1 MMAQGARPP
10 RHPSN
15 HRLTGVLFAVALAL
29 LAGTAQAQRP
39 IQDPDELHLPPIDV
53 PHALAT
59 VLYSPH
65 TLPQATG
72 NLAAETSLIYTL
84 SPLPPGMEFDRTSRI
99 LSGTPTVVGTTQL
112 IYRVQNGFNFQYFD
126 TETFDF
132 VVSNI
137 GVLHL
142 NILTD
147 ESPYAQGETI
157 TVRAIFNQ
165 PVTVTGSPILELT
178 LDSGTV
184 RMSSSNPGASRIQS
198 LLFNYII
205 QSDDEDPTGI
215 SIGANALQLNG
226 GSIIDED
233 GDPVDLSLAAHII
246 TNDPQ
251 HKVDG
256 VPPNIIL
263 PAART
268 IEATAV
274 MTSLDRADYGTATS
288 DDPNAMITDN
298 APAAFPL
305 GPTTITWTAAD
316 DVGNEAHAT
325 QVVTV
330 VDTTAPVIALL
341 GANPQTVEFR
351 SVYSDPGATATDAVD
366 DNTELAIRIAIDASA
381 VDTNQVGTYPVT
393 YDVSDTVGNVADTV
407 TRTVV
412 VTQTTTVEQL
422 LILNDDPVYTEYE
435 TLRVNVIFDQ
445 PVTVTG
451 SPILELSLDS
461 GVVRMSAGT
470 SSAASA
476 TLPFTYVIQ
485 SDDEDPTGISIG
497 ANALKLNGGSIIDED
512 GDPVDLSLAA
522 HVITDDSGTK
532 VDGDPPRV
540 ERLEITSAPD
550 NGYAYGPGEEITVLL
565 VFSEVLTGALESLHL
580 ALSLAFR
587 VTVTTHKTTRPAD
600 FPDRAVLLT
609 YTVRGDNYDPDGISI
624 VSFALRLRSGGSV
637 TNAAGTPLILSLSG
651 HTVTNHRSH
660 RVDGVPPDIFPPDDK
675 TIEATAALTPL
686 GRSHYGWAFSF
697 SDADAVITNDAPA
710 AFPLG
715 QTTITWTAA
724 DAAGNEV
731 HGTQVVTVRDTTAP
745 VITLTNDNA
754 DGNTVSR
761 GSAYREHRAT
771 VTDAVDDNTE
781 LAIRIAIDASA
792 VDTNRLGTYPVTYDV
807 TDAAGNVADTVTR
820 TVLIIDLT
828 APPAYTAEATAVLTP
843 LDRSDYGSAT
853 SVAPNTDINDNAPAV
868 FPLGETTITWT
879 AVDSHGNISFTT
891 QTITIIDTTKPRLT
905 VPNEVTLEATGATT
919 IVITGQAVATDLVTD
934 PVLVTR
940 EPMSN
945 EFTVG
950 DHTITW
956 SADDGNGNTATAEQ
970 SITITDTSKPVITLL
985 DDNAR
990 RNTVSRGS
998 AYREFGATAT
1008 DLVDD
1013 DDELAIRIVVDA
1025 SAVDTNQVG
1034 TYLVTYDVS
1043 DTATNV
1049 ADTVTRTVTVIE
1061 RLTVQRFL
1069 YLKREPYLRNQ
1080 GLEILLHFDQQVTVT
1095 GFPTLDV
1102 ILDSGTV
1109 RLEYAGVQGIPTTTP
1124 IFFHRVGS
1132 TDEDNTG
1139 LSIGA
1144 DALRLNGGTMN
1155 DPDGNP
1161 IDISLAEVAFTDDP
1175 QLQVDGNPPRLQNF
1189 VVSETDFP
1197 LWKSQEMVVDVTFDQ
1212 PVMVTGAPFVEVILD
1227 SGAVRLTTTPTT
1239 SLTSVVSFRYTIQ
1252 ATDGDRT
1259 GISIGANALQLNGG
1273 SIIDPAGNPVVDL
1286 NLAAYTITNDRD
1298 LTVDGAPPRVQNIIV
1313 SGIESPYTQG
1323 RLLGVSIIFDRP
1335 ITVIGH
1341 PTLDLGLDT
1350 GTVRMRRGFLDVGV
1364 ASRVNFRHAVQAT
1377 DQDHTGVSVGAD
1389 ALQLHGGSI
1398 IDPVG
1403 NVARISLSTHAV
1415 TEDSLIGQHLVV
1427 DGKAPRVRELNLLST
1442 GAPYREGD
1450 KIEVELFFDEPVTV
1464 EPAGL
1469 SLDLGLDTGTVR
1481 MRHTNRVHHQPT
1493 DARNRTTHMI
1503 FAYTVGPTDEDL
1515 TGISI
1520 AADALKLH
1528 GSSVYDL
1535 AYNPADLSLA
1545 AYAFSNHPDHQV
1557 DGITP
1562 RVQALNLISTNA
1574 LYRADDKIEVE
1585 VIFQQPATVTGEVY
1599 LVLDLDTGNVQMRH
1613 TNRVDG
1619 PTTRLVFAYAVRP
1632 GDEDLTGLSIV
1643 ANALK
1648 LSGGSRIT
1656 DQADNPADLS
1666 LAAHAFINKPN
1677 TQVDARKPTVREVNV
1692 TGADSPYGRGETF
1705 YIEIVFDQPV
1715 LVTGEPQ
1722 LEARLRGIAGVSI
1735 MMDYV
1740 NPSGDSA
1747 SPSLF
1752 FAHTVRA
1759 MDQDPNG
1766 VSLYHYGLRS
1776 EDNGNTITDQAG
1788 NPAAR
1793 SLFGHTFDNNPNLR
1807 VDGATQAHIAF
1818 TVPDIHVFLDE
1829 AFDDIIHPAATG
1841 PGVGDHENYRIDA
1854 LPDGMWYDPPFRR
1867 FRGRLTELGTTRIT
1881 ILLVGTSASA
1891 TFNFVVVNKLL
1902 LLSAPASVD
1911 THAALN
1917 QPFDHILPAA
1927 TGAATRPDQVYT
1939 VDQMPAGMRF
1949 DPQTRRLFGTPTR
1962 LGTTTMQYSVNIVI
1976 PADPHSPLT
1985 FPERTRTTTVTFDF
1999 VVLEAA
2005 EVTQIVHQP
2014 PPGDGYRLGDVIEV
2028 GLIFSRVVRVE
2039 GAPTLT
2045 LAFDRANVQA
2055 AYKTRGGATATRM
2068 DFTHTVRAQDL
2079 DENGFAVLENAL
2091 QLNGGRIDDEYGNPA
2106 DLVLEGIAFTGSSS
2120 DSVFV
2125 DGEAPRAT
2133 SLEIISAPAQ
2143 GVTYLLG
2150 ETIRIRLRLNRPVT
2164 AHGSPVL
2171 SLPVRV
2177 ALHGSRLFEPRI
2189 LTYSDFSGAPRRE
2202 MIFTY
2207 QVQDRDVDNDGISV
2221 GLRADGGMRL
2231 SGGRLTDDRPGQ
2243 HALILAL
2250 HRLAIS
2256 NADAHQVGAD
2266 PYYMRTGINRGTR
2279 QIFRAT
2285 VTRGQPISPPIQL
2298 PRAFGGV
2305 GELTYD
2311 LDRGTSNSPD
2321 ELFGVVYDPTTHT
2334 LSGTPTI
2341 SSYIRTIY
2349 DFPATD
2355 SRGSARRARL
2365 DVELLILEEDG
2376 SVAQFRP
2383 LGLAAP
2389 NPSPLNFTHG
2399 FAVNYTFPEITG
2411 GTGVDPII
2419 NHIGDHRS
2427 VFGSLPPGLTFH
2439 VRTRRLS
2446 GTPTRVG
2453 NWRPQFSFTD
2463 QAHLA
2468 YDSQSG
2474 RGNFAYY
2481 VTMNVA
2487 AVPSFDEP
2495 QSLTLA
2501 HNQPLPDAPAAQT
2514 KLPTPRDGAP
2524 PFVYRLEGD
2533 LPPGVTF
2540 DAATRALSG
2549 TPTELGDTTLRYF
2562 ATDTSGAV
2570 ASVDFTFYVRDL
2582 TAPMVTGL
2590 SILST
2595 PNGRNWYGIGDEIEV
2610 EVRFDEAVLGDREN
2624 LNLTLIL
2631 NSGLAVAQYQVHE
2644 NESRALFTYTVQEGD
2659 MAGNGIGIAD
2669 NALNVARGGLA
2680 DAAGNDVAGL
2690 ALTSFEF
2697 VNNRGHK
2704 VDGVRPKVKTADIQ
2718 TNPKTGDTYGAG
2730 EHIEV
2735 AIFFTEPVLHDDKDD
2750 MRLKLHVGEDEAF
2763 SQESLL
2769 GLSTFIR
2776 LVYYIQVGDED
2787 HNGVSYDE
2795 LLLAEGG
2802 RAVDVADNPAI
2813 LTFPDDVIIAD
2824 QAGHKVDTRAPQIT
2838 AMRIISAPQQFGY
2851 YHAGE
2856 RITARVDFSEPVTL
2870 GTGAPVLSMSL
2881 GDAAPRLIAMEYRA
2895 VRAEDDFLLFG
2906 YTVQAGDEDHNGVGI
2921 AADALEITGDMITD
2935 IAGNPLVLP
2944 DLSAFAFDNDA
2955 RQKVDGGMPQVTGL
2969 SIISTP
2975 NARHWYGIGDEIEVE
2990 VLFSEAVLDDT
3001 ENLNLTLTLDTGT
3014 VIAQYQVQEN
3024 KSRAV
3029 FTYTVQ
3035 AGDLDTTGVGF
3046 AADALNVTSGNLV
3059 DAAGNEVN
3067 LDLAPF
3073 AFENDPQHKV
3083 DGMPPDITA
3092 PDAMTFEATAAETPL
3107 TADENYDTATSTD
3120 TTATISS
3127 NAPDV
3132 FPLGETPITWT
3143 ATDPAGNE
3151 MTAPQ
3156 VVTVVDTTKPVI
3168 ALLGANPQTV
3178 EFGTAYTE
3186 LNATATD
3193 EVDDDITLTAKI
3205 VIDVSGV
3212 DTNQVG
3218 NHQVTY
3224 DVSDTNNN
3232 AADTVTRMVTVTDT
3246 MGPRVTSIEIL
3257 PPTEDKPDPHFFK
3270 LHEPIYVRVHFDDDL
3285 YGDGGLR
3292 DATELR
3298 LVLSIDRNNV
3308 ILSGTTQHSSGYV
3321 EFQHNVQ
3328 PGNLDLDGL
3337 SIGADALSVVA
3348 GGSVADR
3355 LGNGVNLREHVV
3367 IINDPTRKVDG
3378 VPPAVRSAYI
3388 AGNPDTGDTYRAG
3401 EEILVFVTFE
3411 ERFLQEDMEG
3421 LRLKLNLGATE
3432 VITTEQQTVSLP
3444 GVNIEQFR
3452 YTVQD
3457 GDYDPDGI
3465 SFNELHL
3472 AGGGSVT
3479 DPAGNPLPLI
3489 FPDHVAVTD
3498 HPEHKVDAVAPQVT
3512 NVSITSRP
3520 QQFGYYVAGERI
3532 TARVDFSEPV
3542 TVADGTTPVLQ
3553 MSLGDVSPRLVAME
3567 YETAQAGDDS
3577 MLFGYTV
3584 QTGDED
3590 HNGIGIAADA
3600 LEVTG
3605 GDPTTVTDAVGNPA
3619 VLDLAAFAIEND
3631 PLHKVDG
3638 APPDI
3643 TAPADMTIEA
3653 TAVLTPLTADDYS
3666 SATSTDGTA
3675 DISSN
3680 APPVF
3685 PLGETTITWTATDPA
3700 GNEMMDTQVVTV
3712 VDTTK
3717 PVIALLGA
3725 NPQTVEF
3732 GSIYND
3738 PGATATDTVDDNDEL
3753 TTQIAAASTV
3763 DTDTVGD
3770 YTVTYTVSDKA
3781 TNAATPVIRTV
3792 TVEDTAAPDIIAPNT
3807 YTTEATATLT
3817 PLGRSDY
3824 GIATSSDSDAMIT
3837 DDAPD
3842 AFPLGATTITWTA
3855 TDKST
3860 NEMMDTQVVTIV
3872 DTTKPDIAAPENITK
3887 EATGPTTPVTVGLA
3901 TATDLVADPVI
3912 ITRDLVANEFAVGT
3926 HTITWKADDD
3936 NGNII
3941 TAEQTITITDTTK
3954 PVIALLGDNPQ
3965 TVEFGSV
3972 YTDPGATA
3980 TDAVDD
3986 NDELT
3991 TQIAAAS
3998 TVDTDTVG
4006 DYTVTYTVS
4015 DKATN
4020 AATPVIRMV
4029 TVTDTE
4035 APDIIAP
4042 ADITFEAT
4050 DTLTPLDRSDYGIAT
4065 STDGTANI
4073 TDDAPPVFPL
4083 GPTTITWTATDKSTN
4098 EMMDIQVVTIVDT
4111 TKPDIAAPGNIIKEA
4126 TGPTTPV
4133 TVGLATATDLVTDP
4147 VTITRTPTGN
4157 DFTVGTHTITW
4168 KADDDNGNIITAEQT
4183 ITITDTTKPSIA
4195 LLGDNPQTVEF
4206 GSTYTDPDATATDLV
4221 DDDLKLTEKI
4231 HAVSTVDTGT
4241 VGDYTVT
4248 YTVSD
4253 TATNAA
4259 TPVLRIVTVT
4269 DTAAP
4274 DITAPADI
4282 TFEATDT
4289 LTPLDRTHYGIA
4301 TSTDDTADITDD
4313 APPVFP
4319 LGNTPITWRATDTNS
4334 LFSTAAQTITI
4345 TDTTA
4350 PDIAAPGNITKEAT
4364 GPTTPVTVGL
4374 ATATDLVADPVIITR
4389 APEADAFAVGT
4400 HTITWKADDDNGNIS
4415 TAEQTITITD
4425 TTKPVIV
4432 LLGDNPQTVEFGSIY
4447 NDPGATATDAVDDN
4461 DELTTQIAAA
4471 STVDT
4476 GTVGD
4481 YTIIYTVSDKAT
4493 NAATPVLRMV
4503 TVTDTAAPDITAP
4516 ADITF
4521 EATDTLTPL
4530 DRSHYGTATS
4540 GDDTADITDD
4550 APLVFPLGATTI
4562 TWTATDKSTNEMM
4575 ATQVVTVVDTT
4586 KPDIAAPRNIT
4597 KEATG
4602 PTTPVTVG
4610 LAIATDL
4617 VTDPVIITR
4626 TPEGNEFAVGVH
4638 KIIWTADDDNGNIIT
4653 AEQTITITDTTKPV
4667 ITLTNDNADSNTVEL
4682 GSAYTEHGATA
4693 TDAVDDNTELTRRIA
4708 INAGAVDVNRLGT
4721 YPVTYDVSDTEGNP
4735 AERVTRMVM
4744 VTDTTEPDITAP
4756 ADITLEATD
4765 TLTPLGRT
4773 HYGIA
4778 TSSDD
4783 TAKITDD
4790 ALLAFPLGDT
4800 TITWTATDKST
4811 NEMMATQVVTVVDTT
4826 KPDIAAPRN
4835 ITKEATGP
4843 TTPVTV
4849 GLATATDLVTDPVII
4864 TRTPE
4869 GNDFTVGTHTIT
4881 WKADDGNGNII
4892 TAEQTIT
4899 ITDTTK
4905 PVIALLGDN
4914 PQTVEFGSIYNDPGA
4929 TATDAVDDNDELT
4942 IRIAAISTVDTG
4954 TVGDYTVTYTVSD
4967 KATNAATPV
4976 LRMVTVTDTEAPDI
4990 IAPAA
4995 YTTEATATLTPLGR
5009 THYGTATSTD
5019 GNADITDDA
5028 PDAFPLGDTTI
5039 TWTAT
5044 DKSTNEMMDTQV
5056 VTIVD
5061 TTKPDIA
5068 APRNITKEATGPTT
5082 PVTVGLATATDLVT
5096 ASVTITRSPTDD
5108 AFAVGTHTITW
5119 KADDG
5124 NGNISTAE
5132 QTVTITDTTAPV
5144 IVLLGADPQTVE
5156 FGSVYTDPGAT
5167 ATDAV
5172 DDNDE
5177 LTTQIAAASTV
5188 DTGTVGDYTVTYT
5201 VSDKATNAATPVLRM
5216 VTVTDTAAPDI
5227 TAPNTYTTEATDTL
5241 TPLDRS
5247 DYGTATST
5255 DGNAMITD
5263 DAPPVFPLGPTTITW
5278 TATDKSNNEDRA
5290 TQVVTVVDTT
5300 KPDITAPR
5308 NITKEAT
5315 GPTTPVTVGLA
5326 IATDLV
5332 TDPVIITRSP
5342 TDDAFAV
5349 GTHTITW
5356 KADDDNGN
5364 IITAA
5369 QTITI
5374 TDTTKPVIVLLGA
5387 DPQTVEFGSIYNDPG
5402 ATATDAVDDNDE
5414 LTTQIAAASTV
5425 NTGTVGDYTVTYT
5438 VSDTATNAATPVI
5451 RMVIVPNTAAPDISP
5466 PADIT
5471 FEATDTLTPL
5481 DRSDYGIATSGDD
5494 TADIT
5499 DDAPDAFPLGA
5510 TTITWTATDPAT
5522 NEMIATQVVTIVD
5535 TTKPVIALL
5544 GADPQTVEF
5553 GTTYTEL
5560 NATATDE
5567 VDDDDE
5573 LTRRIAINAGAVDVN
5588 RLGTYPVTYDVSDA
5602 EGNNADRVTR
5612 TVMVTDTT
5620 APDITAPLAMTFEA
5634 TDTLTPLS
5642 RSDYGTATSGD
5653 DTADITDDAPD
5664 AFPLGATTITWTATD
5679 PATNEMMATQV
5690 VTIVDTTPPDIALL
5704 GDNPQTVEFGSIY
5717 NDPGA
5722 TATDAVDDNDELT
5735 TQIAAVSTVDTG
5747 TVGDYTVT
5755 YDVTDTATNAATPVL
5770 RMVTVTDTAA
5780 PTITAPADITLE
5792 ATDTLTPL
5800 GRTHYG
5806 TATSTDRE
5814 AMITDDAPPVFS
5826 VGVHTITWTATDT
5839 NTLFSTAAQTITIT
5853 DTTAPDITA
5862 PENITKEATGPTTPV
5877 TVGLA
5882 IATDLVTASVT
5893 ITRTPEAD
5901 AFAVGTHTITWKA
5914 DDDNGNIIT
5923 AEQTI
5928 TITDT
5933 TKPVIAL
5940 LGDNPQTVEFGSVY
5954 TDPGATATDLVDD
5967 DLKLTE
5973 KIDAASTVDT
5983 GTVGDYTVTY
5993 TVSDKATNAATP
6005 VLRTVTV
6012 EDTAA
6017 PDITAPDTYTTEAT
6031 ATLTPL
6037 DRTHYGT
6044 ATSTD
6049 GNADITDDAPD
6060 AFPLGD
6066 TTITWTATDK
6076 STNEMMDTQVVTV
6089 VDTTKPDIAA
6099 PRNITKEATGPTTP
6113 VTVGWAIATDL
6124 VTDPVRITRSPE
6136 GNEFAVGTH
6145 TITWKADDGNGN
6157 IITAAQTITITDTT
6171 KPVIV
6176 LLGDNPQTVE
6186 FGSIYNDPG
6195 ATATD
6200 AVDDD
6205 DELTIRIAAVST
6217 VDTDTVGDY
6226 TVTYTVSD
6234 KATNAATPV
6243 IRMVTVTDTAAPT
6256 ITAPADITLEA
6267 TDTLTPLGRTHYG
6280 TATSTDREAMI
6291 TDDAPLAFPVG
6302 VHTITWTATDT
6313 NTLFSTAAQTIT
6325 ITDTTA
6331 PDITAPRNITKEAT
6345 GPTTPVT
6352 VGLATATDLVT
6363 DPVIITRSP
6372 EGNAFAVGTHTITWK
6387 ADDDNGNII
6396 TAAQTITITDTTAP
6410 VIVLLGDNPQTVEF
6424 GSIYNDPGATA
6435 TDAVDDND
6443 ELTTQIAAA
6452 STVNTGTV
6460 GDYTVTYTVS
6470 DKATN
6475 AATPVLRT
6483 VTVEDTAAPD
6493 IIAPNTY
6500 TTEATATL
6508 TPLDRSDYGIAT
6520 SSDDTAKITDD
6531 APPVFPLGPTT
6542 ITWTATDPATNEM
6555 MATQVVTIVD
6565 TTKPVIALLG
6575 ADPQTVE
6582 FGTTYT
6588 ELNATATDE
6597 VDDDDE
6603 LTRRI
6608 VIDANAVDVDLIGTY
6623 AVTYDVTDAEGN
6635 AADRVTRMVMVTDT
6649 TEPDITAPLAM
6660 TFEATDTLTP
6670 LSRSDYGTATSG
6682 DDTADITDDAP
6693 DAFPLG
6699 ATTITW
6705 TATDKSNNEARAT
6718 QVVTVQD
6725 TTKPVIALLD
6735 DNTVSNTVEFG
6746 SVYNDPG
6753 ATATDAVDDDVKL
6766 TEKITA
6772 TGTVDTGTVGNYP
6785 ITYNVSDDATNAAT
6799 PVIRMVTVTD
6809 TAAPD
6814 ITAPAAYATEATAA
6828 LTPLSRSDY
6837 GIATSGDDTADITD
6851 DAPDAF
6857 PLGDTTITWT
6867 ATDKSTNEM
6876 MATQVVTIVDTTKP
6890 DIAAPRNITTEATG
6904 PTTPV
6909 TVGLAIATDLVT
6921 DPVIITRTPEAD
6933 AFAVGTHTITWKAD
6947 DGNGNIITAEQTI
6960 TITDTTKPSIALLGD
6975 NPQTVEFGSTYTDP
6989 DATATDLVDD
6999 DIKLTEKIHAV
7010 STVDT
7015 GTVGDYTVTYTVSD
7029 TATNAAT
7036 PVLRMVTVTDTA
7048 APDITAP
7055 AAYTTEATATLTP
7068 LGRTHYGTATST
7080 DGNADITDDA
7090 PDAFPLGDTTIT
7102 WTATDK
7108 STNEMMDTQVVTVVD
7123 TTKPDIAAPRNITK
7137 EATGP
7142 TTPVTVGWAIATDLV
7157 TDPVRITRSPEGNEF
7172 AVGTHTIT
7180 WKADDDNGNII
7191 TAEQTI
7197 TITDTTKPSIALL
7210 GDNPQTVEF
7219 GSVYTDP
7226 GATATD
7232 LVDDNEELTT
7242 QIAAISTVDTGT
7254 VGDYTVTYTVSDK
7267 ATNAATPVLRTVTVE
7282 DTAAPDITAPDTYT
7296 TEATATLTPLDRT
7309 HYGTATST
7317 DGNADITDD
7326 APDAFPLG
7334 DTTITW
7340 TATDKSTNEMMDT
7353 QVVTVVDTTKPDIA
7367 APRNITKE
7375 ATGPTTPVTVGQ
7387 ATATDLVTASVTITR
7402 TPEADAFAVGTH
7414 TITWKADDDNGNI
7427 ITAEQTITITDTT
7440 KPRIVLLG
7448 DNPQT
7453 VEFGS
7458 VYNDPGA
7465 TATDAVDDNDEL
7477 TTQIAAASTVDTG
7490 TVGDYTI
7497 TYTVSDTATNAAT
7510 PVLRT
7515 VTVEDTAAPDITAP
7529 DTWATHPS
7537 PGAQPIPMICSAP
7550 PRRSSPSPTPPHRT
7564 SPRRG
7569 ISPRKPPV
7577 RPRQSPWGWQPRRI
7591 WSPTR

>member
-1 MMAQGARPP
+1 MTAQEVRPP
-10 RHPSN
+10 RHSSN
-15 HRLTGVLFAVALAL
+15 RLSRSSNFRLAAGVFAVALAL
-29 LAGTAQAQRP
+29 LAGTAQAQ
-39 IQDPDELHLPPIDV
+39 
-53 PHALAT
+53 
-59 VLYSPH
+59 
-65 TLPQATG
+65 
-72 NLAAETSLIYTL
+72 
-84 SPLPPGMEFDRTSRI
+84 
-99 LSGTPTVVGTTQL
+99 
-112 IYRVQNGFNFQYFD
+112 
-126 TETFDF
+126 
-132 VVSNI
+132 
-137 GVLHL
+137 
-142 NILTD
+142 
-147 ESPYAQGETI
+147 
-157 TVRAIFNQ
+157 
-165 PVTVTGSPILELT
+165 
-178 LDSGTV
+178 
-184 RMSSSNPGASRIQS
+184 
-198 LLFNYII
+198 
-205 QSDDEDPTGI
+205 
-215 SIGANALQLNG
+215 
-226 GSIIDED
+226 
-233 GDPVDLSLAAHII
+233 
-246 TNDPQ
+246 
-251 HKVDG
+251 
-256 VPPNIIL
+256 
-263 PAART
+263 
-268 IEATAV
+268 
-274 MTSLDRADYGTATS
+274 
-288 DDPNAMITDN
+288 
-298 APAAFPL
+298 
-305 GPTTITWTAAD
+305 
-316 DVGNEAHAT
+316 
-325 QVVTV
+325 
-330 VDTTAPVIALL
+330 
-341 GANPQTVEFR
+341 
-351 SVYSDPGATATDAVD
+351 
-366 DNTELAIRIAIDASA
+366 
-381 VDTNQVGTYPVT
+381 
-393 YDVSDTVGNVADTV
+393 
-407 TRTVV
+407 
-412 VTQTTTVEQL
+412 TTVQQL
-422 LILNDDPVYTEYE
+422 QILNTDPVYTLNE
-435 TLRVNVIFDQ
+435 TLRVNVIFAQ
-445 PVTVTG
+445 NVTVTG

-461 GVVRMSAGT
+461 GVVQMSTRA
-470 SSAASA
+470 SSTASA
-476 TLPFTYVIQ
+476 SLLFSYVIQ
-485 SDDEDPTGISIG
+485 SDDDDPTGFSIG
-497 ANALKLNGGSIIDED
+497 ANALKLNGGSILDE
-512 GDPVDLSLAA
+512 GGNPANLSLAA
-522 HVITDDSGTK
+522 HVITEANGAK

-550 NGYAYGPGEEITVLL
+550 NGNAYGPGEEITVLL
-565 VFSEVLTGALESLHL
+565 VFSEALVGRLEDLRL
-580 ALSLAFR
+580 ELSLAFR
-587 VTVTTHKTTRPAD
+587 VTVVTQKTTRYATS
-600 FPDRAVLLT
+600 PDRAVLLT

-624 VSFALRLRSGGSV
+624 DASALRLRPGSSV
-637 TNAAGTPLILSLSG
+637 TDVAGNTPLVRSLLG

-660 RVDGVPPDIFPPDDK
+660 RVDGVPPDIFPPDDR

-686 GRSHYGWAFSF
+686 GQSHYGRAFSF

-731 HGTQVVTVRDTTAP
+731 HATQVVTVRDTTAP

-771 VTDAVDDNTE
+771 ATDAVDDNTE

-853 SVAPNTDINDNAPAV
+853 SDAPNTDITDNAPAV

-940 EPMSN
+940 EPESS

-970 SITITDTSKPVITLL
+970 TITITDTSKPVITLL

-1069 YLKREPYLRNQ
+1069 YLKREPYLYNQ
-1080 GLEILLHFDQQVTVT
+1080 GLEILPHFDQQVTVT

-1109 RLEYAGVQGIPTTTP
+1109 RLEYAGVQGIQTTTP
-1124 IFFHRVGS
+1124 IFFHRVRS
-1132 TDEDNTG
+1132 SDEDNTG

-1403 NVARISLSTHAV
+1403 NVARISLITHAV

-1450 KIEVELFFDEPVTV
+1450 KIEVEIFFDEPVTV

-1481 MRHTNRVHHQPT
+1481 MRHTNRVHHQPS

-1503 FAYTVGPTDEDL
+1503 FAYTIGPTDEDL

-2389 NPSPLNFTHG
+2389 NPSPLNFTQG

-2533 LPPGVTF
+2533 LPPGVAF

-2610 EVRFDEAVLGDREN
+2610 EVRFDEAVVGDREN

-2631 NSGLAVAQYQVHE
+2631 NSGLAIAQYQVHE

-2750 MRLKLHVGEDEAF
+2750 MRLKLQVGEDEAF

-2802 RAVDVADNPAI
+2802 RAVDVADNQAI

-2921 AADALEITGDMITD
+2921 AADALEITGGMVSD
-2935 IAGNPLVLP
+2935 IAGNPLVPP

-3035 AGDLDTTGVGF
+3035 AGDLDTTGVGI
-3046 AADALNVTSGNLV
+3046 AADALNVTRGNPA

-3067 LDLAPF
+3067 LDLTPF

-3083 DGMPPDITA
+3083 DGVPPDIAA

-3120 TTATISS
+3120 GTAAISS

-3232 AADTVTRMVTVTDT
+3232 AATTVTRMVTVTDT

-3270 LHEPIYVRVHFDDDL
+3270 LHEPIYVRVQFDDDL

-3328 PGNLDLDGL
+3328 PGNLDLDGI

-3355 LGNGVNLREHVV
+3355 LGNGVNLRMEHVV

-3388 AGNPDTGDTYRAG
+3388 AGDPDTGDTYRAG

-3421 LRLKLNLGATE
+3421 LRLKLNLGGTE
-3432 VITTEQQTVSLP
+3432 VITTEQQTVSIP

-3489 FPDHVAVTD
+3489 FPDHVAVAD

-3512 NVSITSRP
+3512 TVSITSRP

-3542 TVADGTTPVLQ
+3542 TVADGTTPVLH
-3553 MSLGDVSPRLVAME
+3553 MSLGDATPRLVAME

-3590 HNGIGIAADA
+3590 HNGIGIVADA
-3600 LEVTG
+3600 LAVTG
-3605 GDPTTVTDAVGNPA
+3605 GDPTDSVTDSVGNPA
-3619 VLDLAAFAIEND
+3619 VLDLAAFAIDND
-3631 PLHKVDG
+3631 PQHKVDG
-3638 APPDI
+3638 VVPDI

-3653 TAVLTPLTADDYS
+3653 TAAETPLTAGDYD

-3685 PLGETTITWTATDPA
+3685 PLGATTITWTATDPA

-3725 NPQTVEF
+3725 DPQTVEF

-3901 TATDLVADPVI
+3901 TATDLV
-3912 ITRDLVANEFAVGT
+3912 
-3926 HTITWKADDD
+3926 
-3936 NGNII
+3936 
-3941 TAEQTITITDTTK
+3941 
-3954 PVIALLGDNPQ
+3954 
-3965 TVEFGSV
+3965 
-3972 YTDPGATA
+3972 
-3980 TDAVDD
+3980 
-3986 NDELT
+3986 
-3991 TQIAAAS
+3991 
-3998 TVDTDTVG
+3998 
-4006 DYTVTYTVS
+4006 
-4015 DKATN
+4015 
-4020 AATPVIRMV
+4020 
-4029 TVTDTE
+4029 
-4035 APDIIAP
+4035 
-4042 ADITFEAT
+4042 
-4050 DTLTPLDRSDYGIAT
+4050 
-4065 STDGTANI
+4065 
-4073 TDDAPPVFPL
+4073 
-4083 GPTTITWTATDKSTN
+4083 
-4098 EMMDIQVVTIVDT
+4098 
-4111 TKPDIAAPGNIIKEA
+4111 
-4126 TGPTTPV
+4126 
-4133 TVGLATATDLVTDP
+4133 
-4147 VTITRTPTGN
+4147 
-4157 DFTVGTHTITW
+4157 
-4168 KADDDNGNIITAEQT
+4168 
-4183 ITITDTTKPSIA
+4183 
-4195 LLGDNPQTVEF
+4195 
-4206 GSTYTDPDATATDLV
+4206 
-4221 DDDLKLTEKI
+4221 
-4231 HAVSTVDTGT
+4231 
-4241 VGDYTVT
+4241 
-4248 YTVSD
+4248 
-4253 TATNAA
+4253 
-4259 TPVLRIVTVT
+4259 
-4269 DTAAP
+4269 
-4274 DITAPADI
+4274 
-4282 TFEATDT
+4282 
-4289 LTPLDRTHYGIA
+4289 
-4301 TSTDDTADITDD
+4301 
-4313 APPVFP
+4313 
-4319 LGNTPITWRATDTNS
+4319 
-4334 LFSTAAQTITI
+4334 
-4345 TDTTA
+4345 
-4350 PDIAAPGNITKEAT
+4350 
-4364 GPTTPVTVGL
+4364 
-4374 ATATDLVADPVIITR
+4374 
-4389 APEADAFAVGT
+4389 
-4400 HTITWKADDDNGNIS
+4400 
-4415 TAEQTITITD
+4415 
-4425 TTKPVIV
+4425 
-4432 LLGDNPQTVEFGSIY
+4432 
-4447 NDPGATATDAVDDN
+4447 
-4461 DELTTQIAAA
+4461 
-4471 STVDT
+4471 
-4476 GTVGD
+4476 
-4481 YTIIYTVSDKAT
+4481 
-4493 NAATPVLRMV
+4493 
-4503 TVTDTAAPDITAP
+4503 
-4516 ADITF
+4516 
-4521 EATDTLTPL
+4521 
-4530 DRSHYGTATS
+4530 
-4540 GDDTADITDD
+4540 
-4550 APLVFPLGATTI
+4550 
-4562 TWTATDKSTNEMM
+4562 
-4575 ATQVVTVVDTT
+4575 
-4586 KPDIAAPRNIT
+4586 
-4597 KEATG
+4597 
-4602 PTTPVTVG
+4602 
-4610 LAIATDL
+4610 
-4617 VTDPVIITR
+4617 TDPVIITR
-4626 TPEGNEFAVGVH
+4626 SPEGNEFAVGVH

-4653 AEQTITITDTTKPV
+4653 AEQTITITDTTKP
-4667 ITLTNDNADSNTVEL
+4667 S
-4682 GSAYTEHGATA
+4682 
-4693 TDAVDDNTELTRRIA
+4693 
-4708 INAGAVDVNRLGT
+4708 
-4721 YPVTYDVSDTEGNP
+4721 
-4735 AERVTRMVM
+4735 
-4744 VTDTTEPDITAP
+4744 
-4756 ADITLEATD
+4756 
-4765 TLTPLGRT
+4765 
-4773 HYGIA
+4773 
-4778 TSSDD
+4778 
-4783 TAKITDD
+4783 
-4790 ALLAFPLGDT
+4790 
-4800 TITWTATDKST
+4800 
-4811 NEMMATQVVTVVDTT
+4811 
-4826 KPDIAAPRN
+4826 
-4835 ITKEATGP
+4835 
-4843 TTPVTV
+4843 
-4849 GLATATDLVTDPVII
+4849 
-4864 TRTPE
+4864 
-4869 GNDFTVGTHTIT
+4869 
-4881 WKADDGNGNII
+4881 
-4892 TAEQTIT
+4892 
-4899 ITDTTK
+4899 
-4905 PVIALLGDN
+4905 IALLGDN
-4914 PQTVEFGSIYNDPGA
+4914 PQTVEFGTAYTELGA
-4929 TATDAVDDNDELT
+4929 TATDL
-4942 IRIAAISTVDTG
+4942 
-4954 TVGDYTVTYTVSD
+4954 
-4967 KATNAATPV
+4967 
-4976 LRMVTVTDTEAPDI
+4976 
-4990 IAPAA
+4990 
-4995 YTTEATATLTPLGR
+4995 
-5009 THYGTATSTD
+5009 
-5019 GNADITDDA
+5019 
-5028 PDAFPLGDTTI
+5028 
-5039 TWTAT
+5039 
-5044 DKSTNEMMDTQV
+5044 
-5056 VTIVD
+5056 
-5061 TTKPDIA
+5061 
-5068 APRNITKEATGPTT
+5068 
-5082 PVTVGLATATDLVT
+5082 
-5096 ASVTITRSPTDD
+5096 
-5108 AFAVGTHTITW
+5108 
-5119 KADDG
+5119 
-5124 NGNISTAE
+5124 
-5132 QTVTITDTTAPV
+5132 
-5144 IVLLGADPQTVE
+5144 
-5156 FGSVYTDPGAT
+5156 
-5167 ATDAV
+5167 
-5172 DDNDE
+5172 
-5177 LTTQIAAASTV
+5177 
-5188 DTGTVGDYTVTYT
+5188 
-5201 VSDKATNAATPVLRM
+5201 
-5216 VTVTDTAAPDI
+5216 
-5227 TAPNTYTTEATDTL
+5227 
-5241 TPLDRS
+5241 
-5247 DYGTATST
+5247 
-5255 DGNAMITD
+5255 
-5263 DAPPVFPLGPTTITW
+5263 
-5278 TATDKSNNEDRA
+5278 
-5290 TQVVTVVDTT
+5290 
-5300 KPDITAPR
+5300 
-5308 NITKEAT
+5308 
-5315 GPTTPVTVGLA
+5315 
-5326 IATDLV
+5326 
-5332 TDPVIITRSP
+5332 
-5342 TDDAFAV
+5342 
-5349 GTHTITW
+5349 
-5356 KADDDNGN
+5356 
-5364 IITAA
+5364 
-5369 QTITI
+5369 
-5374 TDTTKPVIVLLGA
+5374 
-5387 DPQTVEFGSIYNDPG
+5387 
-5402 ATATDAVDDNDE
+5402 VDDNDE

-5438 VSDTATNAATPVI
+5438 VSDKATNAATPVL
-5451 RMVIVPNTAAPDISP
+5451 RIVTVTDTAAPDISP

-5499 DDAPDAFPLGA
+5499 DDAPDAFPLGDTPITWRA
-5510 TTITWTATDPAT
+5510 TDTNALFSTAEQTIT
-5522 NEMIATQVVTIVD
+5522 I
-5535 TTKPVIALL
+5535 
-5544 GADPQTVEF
+5544 
-5553 GTTYTEL
+5553 
-5560 NATATDE
+5560 
-5567 VDDDDE
+5567 
-5573 LTRRIAINAGAVDVN
+5573 
-5588 RLGTYPVTYDVSDA
+5588 
-5602 EGNNADRVTR
+5602 
-5612 TVMVTDTT
+5612 TDTT
-5620 APDITAPLAMTFEA
+5620 APDITAPANITKEA
-5634 TDTLTPLS
+5634 TGPTTPVTVGLA
-5642 RSDYGTATSGD
+5642 TATD
-5653 DTADITDDAPD
+5653 LVTDPVIITRSPEGNEFAV
-5664 AFPLGATTITWTATD
+5664 GTHTITWKADDGNGNIITA
-5679 PATNEMMATQV
+5679 AQ
-5690 VTIVDTTPPDIALL
+5690 TITITDTTAPVIALL
-5704 GDNPQTVEFGSIY
+5704 GDNPQTVEFSTAY
-5717 NDPGA
+5717 TELGA
-5722 TATDAVDDNDELT
+5722 TATDLVDDNDELT
-5735 TQIAAVSTVDTG
+5735 IRIAAASTVDTG

-5755 YDVTDTATNAATPVL
+5755 YTVSDTATNAATPVL

-6234 KATNAATPV
+6234 KATNVATPV
-6243 IRMVTVTDTAAPT
+6243 IRMVMVTDTVIPD
-6256 ITAPADITLEA
+6256 ITAPLAITFEA
-6267 TDTLTPLGRTHYG
+6267 TDTLTPLSRSDYG
-6280 TATSTDREAMI
+6280 TATSGDDTADI
-6291 TDDAPLAFPVG
+6291 TDDAPDAFPLG
-6302 VHTITWTATDT
+6302 ATTITWTATDPAT
-6313 NTLFSTAAQTIT
+6313 NEMIATQVVTIV
-6325 ITDTTA
+6325 DTT
-6331 PDITAPRNITKEAT
+6331 P
-6345 GPTTPVT
+6345 
-6352 VGLATATDLVT
+6352 
-6363 DPVIITRSP
+6363 
-6372 EGNAFAVGTHTITWK
+6372 
-6387 ADDDNGNII
+6387 
-6396 TAAQTITITDTTAP
+6396 P

-6424 GSIYNDPGATA
+6424 GSVYNDPGATA

-6452 STVNTGTV
+6452 STVDTGTV

-6475 AATPVLRT
+6475 AATPVTRMVT
-6483 VTVEDTAAPD
+6483 VTDTAAPD
-6493 IIAPNTY
+6493 IIAPADITF
-6500 TTEATATL
+6500 EATDTL
-6508 TPLDRSDYGIAT
+6508 TPLGRTHYGTAT
-6520 SSDDTAKITDD
+6520 STDLEAMITDD
-6531 APPVFPLGPTT
+6531 APLAFPLGDTP
-6542 ITWTATDPATNEM
+6542 ITWRATDPATNEM
-6555 MATQVVTIVD
+6555 MATQVVTVVD

-6575 ADPQTVE
+6575 ANPQTVE
-6582 FGTTYT
+6582 FGTAYT

-6608 VIDANAVDVDLIGTY
+6608 VIDANAVDAGTVGDYTVTYDVTDAEGNAADRVTRMVMVTDTVIPDITAPLAITFEATDTLTPLSRSDYGTATSGDDTADITDDAPDAFPLGATTITWTATDPATNEMMATQVVTIVDTTPPDIALLGADPQTVEFGTTYTELNATATDAVDDNTELTRRIAINAGAVDVNRLGTY

-6649 TEPDITAPLAM
+6649 VIPDIIAPADM

-6705 TATDKSNNEARAT
+6705 TATDPATNEMMAT
-6718 QVVTVQD
+6718 QVVTIVD
-6725 TTKPVIALLD
+6725 TTPPDIALLG
-6735 DNTVSNTVEFG
+6735 DNPQTVEFG

-7036 PVLRMVTVTDTA
+7036 PVLRMVTVEDTA

-7055 AAYTTEATATLTP
+7055 ADITFEATDTLTP
-7068 LGRTHYGTATST
+7068 LSRSHYGTATST
-7080 DGNADITDDA
+7080 DREAMITDDA
-7090 PDAFPLGDTTIT
+7090 PLAFSVGVHTIT
-7102 WTATDK
+7102 WTATDTNTLF
-7108 STNEMMDTQVVTVVD
+7108 STAAQTITITD
-7123 TTKPDIAAPRNITK
+7123 TTAPDITAPENITK

-7142 TTPVTVGWAIATDLV
+7142 TTPVTVGLATATDLV
-7157 TDPVRITRSPEGNEF
+7157 TDPVI
-7172 AVGTHTIT
+7172 
-7180 WKADDDNGNII
+7180 
-7191 TAEQTI
+7191 
-7197 TITDTTKPSIALL
+7197 
-7210 GDNPQTVEF
+7210 
-7219 GSVYTDP
+7219 
-7226 GATATD
+7226 
-7232 LVDDNEELTT
+7232 
-7242 QIAAISTVDTGT
+7242 
-7254 VGDYTVTYTVSDK
+7254 
-7267 ATNAATPVLRTVTVE
+7267 
-7282 DTAAPDITAPDTYT
+7282 
-7296 TEATATLTPLDRT
+7296 
-7309 HYGTATST
+7309 
-7317 DGNADITDD
+7317 
-7326 APDAFPLG
+7326 
-7334 DTTITW
+7334 
-7340 TATDKSTNEMMDT
+7340 
-7353 QVVTVVDTTKPDIA
+7353 
-7367 APRNITKE
+7367 
-7375 ATGPTTPVTVGQ
+7375 
-7387 ATATDLVTASVTITR
+7387 ITR

-7440 KPRIVLLG
+7440 KPDIALLGADPQTVEFGSIYNDPGATATDAVDDNDELTTQIAAASTVNTGTVGDYTVTYTVSDTATNVATPVIRMVTVTDTEAPDITAPANITFEATDTLTPLGRTHYGTATSGDDTADITDDAPDAFPLGATTITWTATDPATNEMIATQVVTIVDTTKPVIALLG

-7477 TTQIAAASTVDTG
+7477 TTQIAAASTVDTDTVGDYTVTYTVSDKATNAATPVIRMVTVTDTEAPDIIAPADITFEATDTLTPLGRTHYGTATSTDREAMITDDAPDAFPLGATTITWTATDPATNEMMATQVVTIVDTTKPVIALLGADPQTVEFGSIYNDPGATATDAVDDNDELTIRIAAASTVDTG
-7490 TVGDYTI
+7490 TVGDYTVTYTVSDKATNAATPVTRMVTVTDTEAPDI
-7497 TYTVSDTATNAAT
+7497 TAPLAMTFEATDTLTPLSRSDYGTATSGDDTADITDDAPDAFPLGATTITWTATDPATNEMMATQVVTIVDTTPPDIALLGDNPQTVEFGSIYNDPGATATDAVDDNNLLTTQIAAASTVNTGTVGDYTVTYTVSDKATNAATPVIRMVIVTDTTEPDITAPAAYTTEATATLTPLGRTHYGTATSGDDTADITDDAPDVFPLGATTITWTATDKSTNEMMDTQVVTVVDTTKPDITAPGNITTEATGPTTPVTVGQATATDLVTDPVIITRSPEGNEFAVGTHTITWKADDGNGNIITAAQTVTITDTTPPDIALLGDNPQTVEFGSIYNDPGATATDAVDDNDELTIRIAAVSTVDTGTVGDYTVTYTVSDTATNAAT
-7510 PVLRT
+7510 PVIRMVT
-7515 VTVEDTAAPDITAP
+7515 VTDTAAPDIIAPNTYITEATATLTPLDRADYGIATSTDDTADITDDAPDAFPLGATTITWTATDPATNEMMATQVVTIVDTTKPDIAAPGNITEEATGPTTPVTVGLAIATDLVTDPVIITRTPEGNEFAVGTHTITWKADDGNGNIITAEQTITITDTTKPSIALLGDNPQTVEFGSTYTDPDATATDLVDDDLKLTEKIHAVSTVDTGTVGDYTVTYTVSDKATNVATPVIRMVTVTDTAAPDISPPADITFEATATLTPLDRSDYGIATSTDDTADITDDAPPVFPLGPTTITWTATDPATNEMIATQVVTIVDTTPPVIALLGADPQTVEFGSIYNDPGATATDAVDDNDELTTQIAAASTVNTGTVGDYTVTYTVSDKATNAATPVIRMVTVTDTAAPDITAP
-7529 DTWATHPS
+7529 ADITFEATDTLTPLSRSDYGTATSGDDTADITDDAPDAFPLGETTITWTATDKSNNEMIATQMVSVVDTTAPMITMNGASPQTVKPGSTYSDPGATATDLVDNDAELTEKIVAVSTVDMGTVGQYTITYDVTDAEDNPADTVTRMVMVTNTPLDTTAPIITLLGDNPMTIEVDEDYVEPGATAFDRMDGDRTDQIVIDATEVDTNTVGTYTVTYSVADLQRNQAQASRSVQVLASPDLADLNRVILSEVARTMADQNVGVVARRVEQAGQNVAHATSVGGQSNLANILAAQGRALADDQFNLKQLLAEAEFALPLSAEAAPGVSVPTFWGTGDYRQIDSTDQLHWDGDFLSLHLGADAHMDDMVGGVALSWSRAELDYRNYYTPQTATHAGRNNASGEYEVDMTSVHPYMGWTSGQMDFWATLGYS
-7537 PGAQPIPMICSAP
+7537 DGKLKITDQGDDGKDM
-7550 PRRSSPSPTPPHRT
+7550 RRSSSDLDLRT
-7564 SPRRG
+7564 VAVGGSGPLLNDGATNLRVKTEALHSELIVAGDAQIAAMRLTVSRLRLTLEATRNWALYNGAQLDLSWQGGLRYDGGAGNTGAGNEIGGGLRYVDAARGLTLEGKARGLVTDKGDTQEWG
-7569 ISPRKPPV
+7569 ISGLIKFQGSAHGHGLSFSLTPEYGEADPDM
-7577 RPRQSPWGWQPRRI
+7577 QEFWRRDLREDDDDAEVAEVAEYAARWDI
-7591 WSPTR
+7591 RLGYGMSGPGGHGLLTPYSEITLANNGNTYRLGLAWKLDSLFDVKLVTERRHSIDESEQRVILQGTITF

>member
-1 MMAQGARPP
+1 
-10 RHPSN
+10 
-15 HRLTGVLFAVALAL
+15 
-29 LAGTAQAQRP
+29 
-39 IQDPDELHLPPIDV
+39 
-53 PHALAT
+53 
-59 VLYSPH
+59 
-65 TLPQATG
+65 
-72 NLAAETSLIYTL
+72 
-84 SPLPPGMEFDRTSRI
+84 MEFDRTSRI

-274 MTSLDRADYGTATS
+274 MTSLDRSDYGTATS

-351 SVYSDPGATATDAVD
+351 NVYSDPGATATDAVD

-393 YDVSDTVGNVADTV
+393 YDVSDTATNPADTV

-435 TLRVNVIFDQ
+435 TLRVNVIFVQ
-445 PVTVTG
+445 KVTVTG

-580 ALSLAFR
+580 KLSLAFR

-609 YTVRGDNYDPDGISI
+609 YTVRGGNYDPDGISI

-660 RVDGVPPDIFPPDDK
+660 RVDGVPPDIFPPDDR
-675 TIEATAALTPL
+675 TIEARAALTPL

-754 DGNTVSR
+754 DGNTVSH
-761 GSAYREHRAT
+761 GNAYREHRAT

-792 VDTNRLGTYPVTYDV
+792 VDTNRVGTYPVTYDV

-853 SVAPNTDINDNAPAV
+853 SVAPNTDITDNAPAV

-940 EPMSN
+940 EPVSS

-970 SITITDTSKPVITLL
+970 TITITDTSKPVITLL

-1080 GLEILLHFDQQVTVT
+1080 GLEILLHFDQRVTVT

-1197 LWKSQEMVVDVTFDQ
+1197 LWKSQEMVVDITFDQ

-1273 SIIDPAGNPVVDL
+1273 RIIDPAGNPVVDL

-1403 NVARISLSTHAV
+1403 NVARISLITHVV
-1415 TEDSLIGQHLVV
+1415 TEDSLIGKHLVV
-1427 DGKAPRVRELNLLST
+1427 DGKAPQVRELNLLST

-1464 EPAGL
+1464 KPGGL

-1481 MRHTNRVHHQPT
+1481 MRHTNRVYNQPT

-1503 FAYTVGPTDEDL
+1503 FAYTIGPTDEDL

-1985 FPERTRTTTVTFDF
+1985 FPERTRITTATFDF

-2150 ETIRIRLRLNRPVT
+2150 ETIQIRLRLNRPVT
-2164 AHGSPVL
+2164 PHGSPVL

-2221 GLRADGGMRL
+2221 GLRADGGMSL

-2365 DVELLILEEDG
+2365 NVELLILEEDG

-2389 NPSPLNFTHG
+2389 NPSPLTFTHG

-2411 GTGVDPII
+2411 GTGVDPNI

-2474 RGNFAYY
+2474 RGNFAYF

-2533 LPPGVTF
+2533 LPPGVAF

-2610 EVRFDEAVLGDREN
+2610 EVRFNEPVVGDREN

-2659 MAGNGIGIAD
+2659 LAGNGIGIAD

-2680 DAAGNDVAGL
+2680 DAAGNDVMGL

-2697 VNNRGHK
+2697 VNNRNHK

-2750 MRLKLHVGEDEAF
+2750 MRLKLQVGEDEAF

-2795 LLLAEGG
+2795 LVLAEGG
-2802 RAVDVADNPAI
+2802 SAVDVADNPAI
-2813 LTFPDDVIIAD
+2813 LTFPDHAILGD
-2824 QAGHKVDTRAPQIT
+2824 QPGHKVDTRAPQIT

-2921 AADALEITGDMITD
+2921 AADALEITGDMVSD

-3001 ENLNLTLTLDTGT
+3001 ENINLTLTLDTGT

-3067 LDLAPF
+3067 LDLAAF

-3083 DGMPPDITA
+3083 DGVPPDITA

-3168 ALLGANPQTV
+3168 ALLGDNPQTV

-3224 DVSDTNNN
+3224 DVSDAEGN
-3232 AADTVTRMVTVTDT
+3232 AATTVTRMVTVTDT

-3257 PPTEDKPDPHFFK
+3257 PPAEDKPDPHFFK

-3292 DATELR
+3292 DATDLR

-3328 PGNLDLDGL
+3328 PGDLDLDGL
-3337 SIGADALSVVA
+3337 SIGADALSA
-3348 GGSVADR
+3348 NARVADG
-3355 LGNGVNLREHVV
+3355 LGNGVNLRMEHVV

-3388 AGNPDTGDTYRAG
+3388 AGNPDTGDTYRVG

-3411 ERFLQEDMEG
+3411 ERFLQEDMEA

-3512 NVSITSRP
+3512 ALSITSRP

-3542 TVADGTTPVLQ
+3542 TVAAGTTPVLQ

-3567 YETAQAGDDS
+3567 YETMQAGADS

-3600 LEVTG
+3600 LAVTG

-3619 VLDLAAFAIEND
+3619 VLDLAAFAIDND
-3631 PLHKVDG
+3631 PQHKVDG
-3638 APPDI
+3638 VIPDI
-3643 TAPADMTIEA
+3643 TAPADMTLEA
-3653 TAVLTPLTADDYS
+3653 TAVETPLTADDYS

-3675 DISSN
+3675 DISNN

-3700 GNEMMDTQVVTV
+3700 GNEMTAPQVVTV

-3717 PVIALLGA
+3717 PVIALLGD

-3732 GSIYND
+3732 STAYTELN
-3738 PGATATDTVDDNDEL
+3738 ATATDEVDDDDEL
-3753 TTQIAAASTV
+3753 TRRIVIDTNAVDAVAVAVGTYAVTYNVSDAEGNAA
-3763 DTDTVGD
+3763 DTVTRMV
-3770 YTVTYTVSDKA
+3770 TVT
-3781 TNAATPVIRTV
+3781 
-3792 TVEDTAAPDIIAPNT
+3792 DTAAPDISPPADIT
-3807 YTTEATATLT
+3807 FEATDTLT
-3817 PLGRSDY
+3817 PLGRTHY
-3824 GIATSSDSDAMIT
+3824 GTATSGDDTADIT
-3837 DDAPD
+3837 DDAPPV
-3842 AFPLGATTITWTA
+3842 FPLGPTTITWTA

-3860 NEMMDTQVVTIV
+3860 NEMMNTQVVTVV

-3887 EATGPTTPVTVGLA
+3887 EAAGPTTPVTVGLA
-3901 TATDLVADPVI
+3901 TATDLVTDPVI
-3912 ITRDLVANEFAVGT
+3912 ITRSPEGNEFAVGVHKIIWT
-3926 HTITWKADDD
+3926 ADDD

-3972 YTDPGATA
+3972 Y
-3980 TDAVDD
+3980 
-3986 NDELT
+3986 N
-3991 TQIAAAS
+3991 
-3998 TVDTDTVG
+3998 
-4006 DYTVTYTVS
+4006 
-4015 DKATN
+4015 
-4020 AATPVIRMV
+4020 
-4029 TVTDTE
+4029 
-4035 APDIIAP
+4035 
-4042 ADITFEAT
+4042 
-4050 DTLTPLDRSDYGIAT
+4050 
-4065 STDGTANI
+4065 
-4073 TDDAPPVFPL
+4073 
-4083 GPTTITWTATDKSTN
+4083 
-4098 EMMDIQVVTIVDT
+4098 
-4111 TKPDIAAPGNIIKEA
+4111 
-4126 TGPTTPV
+4126 
-4133 TVGLATATDLVTDP
+4133 
-4147 VTITRTPTGN
+4147 
-4157 DFTVGTHTITW
+4157 
-4168 KADDDNGNIITAEQT
+4168 
-4183 ITITDTTKPSIA
+4183 
-4195 LLGDNPQTVEF
+4195 
-4206 GSTYTDPDATATDLV
+4206 
-4221 DDDLKLTEKI
+4221 
-4231 HAVSTVDTGT
+4231 
-4241 VGDYTVT
+4241 
-4248 YTVSD
+4248 
-4253 TATNAA
+4253 
-4259 TPVLRIVTVT
+4259 
-4269 DTAAP
+4269 
-4274 DITAPADI
+4274 
-4282 TFEATDT
+4282 
-4289 LTPLDRTHYGIA
+4289 
-4301 TSTDDTADITDD
+4301 
-4313 APPVFP
+4313 
-4319 LGNTPITWRATDTNS
+4319 
-4334 LFSTAAQTITI
+4334 
-4345 TDTTA
+4345 
-4350 PDIAAPGNITKEAT
+4350 
-4364 GPTTPVTVGL
+4364 
-4374 ATATDLVADPVIITR
+4374 
-4389 APEADAFAVGT
+4389 
-4400 HTITWKADDDNGNIS
+4400 
-4415 TAEQTITITD
+4415 
-4425 TTKPVIV
+4425 
-4432 LLGDNPQTVEFGSIY
+4432 
-4447 NDPGATATDAVDDN
+4447 
-4461 DELTTQIAAA
+4461 
-4471 STVDT
+4471 
-4476 GTVGD
+4476 
-4481 YTIIYTVSDKAT
+4481 
-4493 NAATPVLRMV
+4493 
-4503 TVTDTAAPDITAP
+4503 
-4516 ADITF
+4516 
-4521 EATDTLTPL
+4521 
-4530 DRSHYGTATS
+4530 
-4540 GDDTADITDD
+4540 
-4550 APLVFPLGATTI
+4550 
-4562 TWTATDKSTNEMM
+4562 
-4575 ATQVVTVVDTT
+4575 
-4586 KPDIAAPRNIT
+4586 
-4597 KEATG
+4597 
-4602 PTTPVTVG
+4602 
-4610 LAIATDL
+4610 
-4617 VTDPVIITR
+4617 
-4626 TPEGNEFAVGVH
+4626 
-4638 KIIWTADDDNGNIIT
+4638 
-4653 AEQTITITDTTKPV
+4653 
-4667 ITLTNDNADSNTVEL
+4667 
-4682 GSAYTEHGATA
+4682 
-4693 TDAVDDNTELTRRIA
+4693 
-4708 INAGAVDVNRLGT
+4708 
-4721 YPVTYDVSDTEGNP
+4721 
-4735 AERVTRMVM
+4735 
-4744 VTDTTEPDITAP
+4744 
-4756 ADITLEATD
+4756 
-4765 TLTPLGRT
+4765 
-4773 HYGIA
+4773 
-4778 TSSDD
+4778 
-4783 TAKITDD
+4783 
-4790 ALLAFPLGDT
+4790 
-4800 TITWTATDKST
+4800 
-4811 NEMMATQVVTVVDTT
+4811 
-4826 KPDIAAPRN
+4826 
-4835 ITKEATGP
+4835 
-4843 TTPVTV
+4843 
-4849 GLATATDLVTDPVII
+4849 
-4864 TRTPE
+4864 
-4869 GNDFTVGTHTIT
+4869 
-4881 WKADDGNGNII
+4881 
-4892 TAEQTIT
+4892 
-4899 ITDTTK
+4899 
-4905 PVIALLGDN
+4905 
-4914 PQTVEFGSIYNDPGA
+4914 
-4929 TATDAVDDNDELT
+4929 
-4942 IRIAAISTVDTG
+4942 
-4954 TVGDYTVTYTVSD
+4954 
-4967 KATNAATPV
+4967 
-4976 LRMVTVTDTEAPDI
+4976 
-4990 IAPAA
+4990 
-4995 YTTEATATLTPLGR
+4995 
-5009 THYGTATSTD
+5009 
-5019 GNADITDDA
+5019 
-5028 PDAFPLGDTTI
+5028 
-5039 TWTAT
+5039 
-5044 DKSTNEMMDTQV
+5044 
-5056 VTIVD
+5056 
-5061 TTKPDIA
+5061 
-5068 APRNITKEATGPTT
+5068 
-5082 PVTVGLATATDLVT
+5082 
-5096 ASVTITRSPTDD
+5096 
-5108 AFAVGTHTITW
+5108 
-5119 KADDG
+5119 
-5124 NGNISTAE
+5124 
-5132 QTVTITDTTAPV
+5132 
-5144 IVLLGADPQTVE
+5144 
-5156 FGSVYTDPGAT
+5156 DPGAT

-5201 VSDKATNAATPVLRM
+5201 VSDKATNAATPV
-5216 VTVTDTAAPDI
+5216 
-5227 TAPNTYTTEATDTL
+5227 
-5241 TPLDRS
+5241 
-5247 DYGTATST
+5247 
-5255 DGNAMITD
+5255 
-5263 DAPPVFPLGPTTITW
+5263 
-5278 TATDKSNNEDRA
+5278 
-5290 TQVVTVVDTT
+5290 
-5300 KPDITAPR
+5300 
-5308 NITKEAT
+5308 
-5315 GPTTPVTVGLA
+5315 
-5326 IATDLV
+5326 
-5332 TDPVIITRSP
+5332 
-5342 TDDAFAV
+5342 
-5349 GTHTITW
+5349 
-5356 KADDDNGN
+5356 
-5364 IITAA
+5364 
-5369 QTITI
+5369 
-5374 TDTTKPVIVLLGA
+5374 
-5387 DPQTVEFGSIYNDPG
+5387 
-5402 ATATDAVDDNDE
+5402 
-5414 LTTQIAAASTV
+5414 
-5425 NTGTVGDYTVTYT
+5425 
-5438 VSDTATNAATPVI
+5438 
-5451 RMVIVPNTAAPDISP
+5451 
-5466 PADIT
+5466 
-5471 FEATDTLTPL
+5471 
-5481 DRSDYGIATSGDD
+5481 
-5494 TADIT
+5494 
-5499 DDAPDAFPLGA
+5499 
-5510 TTITWTATDPAT
+5510 
-5522 NEMIATQVVTIVD
+5522 
-5535 TTKPVIALL
+5535 
-5544 GADPQTVEF
+5544 
-5553 GTTYTEL
+5553 
-5560 NATATDE
+5560 
-5567 VDDDDE
+5567 
-5573 LTRRIAINAGAVDVN
+5573 
-5588 RLGTYPVTYDVSDA
+5588 
-5602 EGNNADRVTR
+5602 
-5612 TVMVTDTT
+5612 
-5620 APDITAPLAMTFEA
+5620 
-5634 TDTLTPLS
+5634 
-5642 RSDYGTATSGD
+5642 
-5653 DTADITDDAPD
+5653 
-5664 AFPLGATTITWTATD
+5664 
-5679 PATNEMMATQV
+5679 
-5690 VTIVDTTPPDIALL
+5690 
-5704 GDNPQTVEFGSIY
+5704 
-5717 NDPGA
+5717 
-5722 TATDAVDDNDELT
+5722 
-5735 TQIAAVSTVDTG
+5735 
-5747 TVGDYTVT
+5747 
-5755 YDVTDTATNAATPVL
+5755 
-5770 RMVTVTDTAA
+5770 
-5780 PTITAPADITLE
+5780 
-5792 ATDTLTPL
+5792 
-5800 GRTHYG
+5800 
-5806 TATSTDRE
+5806 
-5814 AMITDDAPPVFS
+5814 
-5826 VGVHTITWTATDT
+5826 
-5839 NTLFSTAAQTITIT
+5839 
-5853 DTTAPDITA
+5853 
-5862 PENITKEATGPTTPV
+5862 
-5877 TVGLA
+5877 
-5882 IATDLVTASVT
+5882 
-5893 ITRTPEAD
+5893 
-5901 AFAVGTHTITWKA
+5901 
-5914 DDDNGNIIT
+5914 
-5923 AEQTI
+5923 
-5928 TITDT
+5928 
-5933 TKPVIAL
+5933 
-5940 LGDNPQTVEFGSVY
+5940 
-5954 TDPGATATDLVDD
+5954 
-5967 DLKLTE
+5967 
-5973 KIDAASTVDT
+5973 
-5983 GTVGDYTVTY
+5983 
-5993 TVSDKATNAATP
+5993 
-6005 VLRTVTV
+6005 
-6012 EDTAA
+6012 
-6017 PDITAPDTYTTEAT
+6017 
-6031 ATLTPL
+6031 
-6037 DRTHYGT
+6037 
-6044 ATSTD
+6044 
-6049 GNADITDDAPD
+6049 
-6060 AFPLGD
+6060 
-6066 TTITWTATDK
+6066 
-6076 STNEMMDTQVVTV
+6076 
-6089 VDTTKPDIAA
+6089 
-6099 PRNITKEATGPTTP
+6099 
-6113 VTVGWAIATDL
+6113 
-6124 VTDPVRITRSPE
+6124 
-6136 GNEFAVGTH
+6136 
-6145 TITWKADDGNGN
+6145 
-6157 IITAAQTITITDTT
+6157 
-6171 KPVIV
+6171 
-6176 LLGDNPQTVE
+6176 
-6186 FGSIYNDPG
+6186 
-6195 ATATD
+6195 
-6200 AVDDD
+6200 
-6205 DELTIRIAAVST
+6205 
-6217 VDTDTVGDY
+6217 
-6226 TVTYTVSD
+6226 
-6234 KATNAATPV
+6234 
-6243 IRMVTVTDTAAPT
+6243 
-6256 ITAPADITLEA
+6256 
-6267 TDTLTPLGRTHYG
+6267 
-6280 TATSTDREAMI
+6280 
-6291 TDDAPLAFPVG
+6291 
-6302 VHTITWTATDT
+6302 
-6313 NTLFSTAAQTIT
+6313 
-6325 ITDTTA
+6325 
-6331 PDITAPRNITKEAT
+6331 
-6345 GPTTPVT
+6345 
-6352 VGLATATDLVT
+6352 
-6363 DPVIITRSP
+6363 
-6372 EGNAFAVGTHTITWK
+6372 
-6387 ADDDNGNII
+6387 
-6396 TAAQTITITDTTAP
+6396 
-6410 VIVLLGDNPQTVEF
+6410 
-6424 GSIYNDPGATA
+6424 
-6435 TDAVDDND
+6435 
-6443 ELTTQIAAA
+6443 
-6452 STVNTGTV
+6452 
-6460 GDYTVTYTVS
+6460 
-6470 DKATN
+6470 
-6475 AATPVLRT
+6475 
-6483 VTVEDTAAPD
+6483 
-6493 IIAPNTY
+6493 
-6500 TTEATATL
+6500 
-6508 TPLDRSDYGIAT
+6508 
-6520 SSDDTAKITDD
+6520 
-6531 APPVFPLGPTT
+6531 
-6542 ITWTATDPATNEM
+6542 
-6555 MATQVVTIVD
+6555 
-6565 TTKPVIALLG
+6565 
-6575 ADPQTVE
+6575 
-6582 FGTTYT
+6582 
-6588 ELNATATDE
+6588 
-6597 VDDDDE
+6597 
-6603 LTRRI
+6603 
-6608 VIDANAVDVDLIGTY
+6608 
-6623 AVTYDVTDAEGN
+6623 
-6635 AADRVTRMVMVTDT
+6635 
-6649 TEPDITAPLAM
+6649 
-6660 TFEATDTLTP
+6660 
-6670 LSRSDYGTATSG
+6670 
-6682 DDTADITDDAP
+6682 
-6693 DAFPLG
+6693 
-6699 ATTITW
+6699 
-6705 TATDKSNNEARAT
+6705 
-6718 QVVTVQD
+6718 
-6725 TTKPVIALLD
+6725 
-6735 DNTVSNTVEFG
+6735 
-6746 SVYNDPG
+6746 
-6753 ATATDAVDDDVKL
+6753 
-6766 TEKITA
+6766 
-6772 TGTVDTGTVGNYP
+6772 
-6785 ITYNVSDDATNAAT
+6785 
-6799 PVIRMVTVTD
+6799 IRMVTVTD

-6814 ITAPAAYATEATAA
+6814 IIAPA
-6828 LTPLSRSDY
+6828 
-6837 GIATSGDDTADITD
+6837 
-6851 DAPDAF
+6851 
-6857 PLGDTTITWT
+6857 
-6867 ATDKSTNEM
+6867 
-6876 MATQVVTIVDTTKP
+6876 
-6890 DIAAPRNITTEATG
+6890 
-6904 PTTPV
+6904 
-6909 TVGLAIATDLVT
+6909 DL
-6921 DPVIITRTPEAD
+6921 
-6933 AFAVGTHTITWKAD
+6933 H
-6947 DGNGNIITAEQTI
+6947 
-6960 TITDTTKPSIALLGD
+6960 L
-6975 NPQTVEFGSTYTDP
+6975 
-6989 DATATDLVDD
+6989 
-6999 DIKLTEKIHAV
+6999 
-7010 STVDT
+7010 
-7015 GTVGDYTVTYTVSD
+7015 
-7029 TATNAAT
+7029 
-7036 PVLRMVTVTDTA
+7036 
-7048 APDITAP
+7048 
-7055 AAYTTEATATLTP
+7055 
-7068 LGRTHYGTATST
+7068 
-7080 DGNADITDDA
+7080 
-7090 PDAFPLGDTTIT
+7090 
-7102 WTATDK
+7102 
-7108 STNEMMDTQVVTVVD
+7108 
-7123 TTKPDIAAPRNITK
+7123 
-7137 EATGP
+7137 
-7142 TTPVTVGWAIATDLV
+7142 
-7157 TDPVRITRSPEGNEF
+7157 
-7172 AVGTHTIT
+7172 
-7180 WKADDDNGNII
+7180 
-7191 TAEQTI
+7191 
-7197 TITDTTKPSIALL
+7197 
-7210 GDNPQTVEF
+7210 
-7219 GSVYTDP
+7219 
-7226 GATATD
+7226 
-7232 LVDDNEELTT
+7232 
-7242 QIAAISTVDTGT
+7242 
-7254 VGDYTVTYTVSDK
+7254 
-7267 ATNAATPVLRTVTVE
+7267 
-7282 DTAAPDITAPDTYT
+7282 
-7296 TEATATLTPLDRT
+7296 
-7309 HYGTATST
+7309 
-7317 DGNADITDD
+7317 
-7326 APDAFPLG
+7326 
-7334 DTTITW
+7334 
-7340 TATDKSTNEMMDT
+7340 
-7353 QVVTVVDTTKPDIA
+7353 
-7367 APRNITKE
+7367 
-7375 ATGPTTPVTVGQ
+7375 
-7387 ATATDLVTASVTITR
+7387 
-7402 TPEADAFAVGTH
+7402 
-7414 TITWKADDDNGNI
+7414 
-7427 ITAEQTITITDTT
+7427 
-7440 KPRIVLLG
+7440 
-7448 DNPQT
+7448 
-7453 VEFGS
+7453 
-7458 VYNDPGA
+7458 
-7465 TATDAVDDNDEL
+7465 
-7477 TTQIAAASTVDTG
+7477 
-7490 TVGDYTI
+7490 
-7497 TYTVSDTATNAAT
+7497 
-7510 PVLRT
+7510 
-7515 VTVEDTAAPDITAP
+7515 
-7529 DTWATHPS
+7529 
-7537 PGAQPIPMICSAP
+7537 
-7550 PRRSSPSPTPPHRT
+7550 
-7564 SPRRG
+7564 
-7569 ISPRKPPV
+7569 
-7577 RPRQSPWGWQPRRI
+7577 
-7591 WSPTR
+7591 

>member
-1 MMAQGARPP
+1 MTVLLMKAFRIPFARGLLKTMVARTSPFAVFDDARLLRLAALLRRAMSVLRVRCLYPPPPPDFWVSCQSRTPMTAQEVRPP
-10 RHPSN
+10 RHLSN
-15 HRLTGVLFAVALAL
+15 RLSRSSNFRLTAGVFAVALAL
-29 LAGTAQAQRP
+29 LAGTAQAQ
-39 IQDPDELHLPPIDV
+39 
-53 PHALAT
+53 
-59 VLYSPH
+59 
-65 TLPQATG
+65 
-72 NLAAETSLIYTL
+72 
-84 SPLPPGMEFDRTSRI
+84 
-99 LSGTPTVVGTTQL
+99 
-112 IYRVQNGFNFQYFD
+112 
-126 TETFDF
+126 
-132 VVSNI
+132 
-137 GVLHL
+137 
-142 NILTD
+142 
-147 ESPYAQGETI
+147 
-157 TVRAIFNQ
+157 
-165 PVTVTGSPILELT
+165 
-178 LDSGTV
+178 
-184 RMSSSNPGASRIQS
+184 
-198 LLFNYII
+198 
-205 QSDDEDPTGI
+205 
-215 SIGANALQLNG
+215 
-226 GSIIDED
+226 
-233 GDPVDLSLAAHII
+233 
-246 TNDPQ
+246 
-251 HKVDG
+251 
-256 VPPNIIL
+256 
-263 PAART
+263 
-268 IEATAV
+268 
-274 MTSLDRADYGTATS
+274 
-288 DDPNAMITDN
+288 
-298 APAAFPL
+298 
-305 GPTTITWTAAD
+305 
-316 DVGNEAHAT
+316 
-325 QVVTV
+325 
-330 VDTTAPVIALL
+330 
-341 GANPQTVEFR
+341 
-351 SVYSDPGATATDAVD
+351 
-366 DNTELAIRIAIDASA
+366 
-381 VDTNQVGTYPVT
+381 
-393 YDVSDTVGNVADTV
+393 
-407 TRTVV
+407 
-412 VTQTTTVEQL
+412 TTVQQL
-422 LILNDDPVYTEYE
+422 QILNTDPVYTLNE
-435 TLRVNVIFDQ
+435 TLRVNVIFAQ
-445 PVTVTG
+445 NVTVTG

-485 SDDEDPTGISIG
+485 SDDEDPTGFSIG
-497 ANALKLNGGSIIDED
+497 ANALKLNGGSILDE
-512 GDPVDLSLAA
+512 GGNAANLSLAA
-522 HVITDDSGTK
+522 HVITEANGAK

-580 ALSLAFR
+580 RLSLAFR
-587 VTVTTHKTTRPAD
+587 RTVTTQKTTRPAD
-600 FPDRAVLLT
+600 FPDRSVLLT
-609 YTVRGDNYDPDGISI
+609 YTVRSDDNAPNGISI

-637 TNAAGTPLILSLSG
+637 TNAAGTPLILNLSG

-660 RVDGVPPDIFPPDDK
+660 RVDGVPPDIFPPDDR

-686 GRSHYGWAFSF
+686 GQSHYGRAFSF

-792 VDTNRLGTYPVTYDV
+792 VDTNRVGTYPVTYDV

-853 SVAPNTDINDNAPAV
+853 SDAPNTDITDNAPAV

-940 EPMSN
+940 DPVSS

-1069 YLKREPYLRNQ
+1069 YLKREPYLYNQ

-1109 RLEYAGVQGIPTTTP
+1109 RLEYAGVQGIQTTTP
-1124 IFFHRVGS
+1124 IFFHRVRS

-1403 NVARISLSTHAV
+1403 NVARISLITHAV

-1427 DGKAPRVRELNLLST
+1427 DGKAPRVRELNLLSA

-1450 KIEVELFFDEPVTV
+1450 KIEVEIFFDEPVTV

-1503 FAYTVGPTDEDL
+1503 FAYTIGPTDEDL

-1692 TGADSPYGRGETF
+1692 TDADSPYGRGETF

-1740 NPSGDSA
+1740 NSSGDSA

-1927 TGAATRPDQVYT
+1927 TGAATRPDQTYRVQP
-1939 VDQMPAGMRF
+1939 VPAGMRF

-2005 EVTQIVHQP
+2005 EVTQIVSQP
-2014 PPGDGYRLGDVIEV
+2014 PPDDGYRLGDVIEV
-2028 GLIFSRVVRVE
+2028 GLIFSRAVRVE

-2045 LAFDRANVQA
+2045 LAFDRASVQA
-2055 AYKTRGGATATRM
+2055 AYKSRGGATTSRI
-2068 DFTHTVRAQDL
+2068 DFTHTVRAHDL

-2106 DLVLEGIAFTGSSS
+2106 DLVLQGIAFTGGSS

-2133 SLEIISAPAQ
+2133 SLEIISRPAQ

-2164 AHGSPVL
+2164 PHGSPVL
-2171 SLPVRV
+2171 SLPMRV
-2177 ALHGSRLFEPRI
+2177 ALHGSILFEPRI

-2221 GLRADGGMRL
+2221 GLRADGGMSL

-2298 PRAFGGV
+2298 PQAFGGV
-2305 GELTYD
+2305 GRLTYD

-2355 SRGSARRARL
+2355 SRGSSRRARL

-2389 NPSPLNFTHG
+2389 NPSPLNFTQG

-2411 GTGVDPII
+2411 GTGVDPNI

-2453 NWRPQFSFTD
+2453 FWRPQFSFTD

-2501 HNQPLPDAPAAQT
+2501 HNQSLPDAPAAQT

-2533 LPPGVTF
+2533 LPPGVAF

-2610 EVRFDEAVLGDREN
+2610 EVRFDEAVVGDREN

-2750 MRLKLHVGEDEAF
+2750 MRLKLKVGEDEAF

-2802 RAVDVADNPAI
+2802 RAVDVADNQAI
-2813 LTFPDDVIIAD
+2813 LTFPDDVILGD

-3014 VIAQYQVQEN
+3014 VIAQYQVHPN

-3035 AGDLDTTGVGF
+3035 AGDVDATGVGF
-3046 AADALNVTSGNLV
+3046 AADALNVTRGNLV
-3059 DAAGNEVN
+3059 DASGNEVN
-3067 LDLAPF
+3067 LDLAAF

-3083 DGMPPDITA
+3083 DGVPPDITA
-3092 PDAMTFEATAAETPL
+3092 PEAMTFEATAAETPL

-3120 TTATISS
+3120 GTATISS

-3132 FPLGETPITWT
+3132 FPLGDTPITWT

-3232 AADTVTRMVTVTDT
+3232 AATTVTRMVTVTDT

-3257 PPTEDKPDPHFFK
+3257 PPTEDKPDPNFFK

-3292 DATELR
+3292 DATDLR
-3298 LVLSIDRNNV
+3298 LILSIDRNNV

-3337 SIGADALSVVA
+3337 SIGDDALSA
-3348 GGSVADR
+3348 NARVADR
-3355 LGNGVNLREHVV
+3355 LGNGVNLRMAHVA
-3367 IINDPTRKVDG
+3367 ITNDPTRKVDG

-3388 AGNPDTGDTYRAG
+3388 AGDPDTGDTYRAG
-3401 EEILVFVTFE
+3401 EEILVFVTFSDK
-3411 ERFLQEDMEG
+3411 FLQEDMEG

-3432 VITTEQQTVSLP
+3432 VITTEQQTVSIP

-3489 FPDHVAVTD
+3489 FPDRVAVAD

-3512 NVSITSRP
+3512 TVSITSRP

-3532 TARVDFSEPV
+3532 TARLDFSEPV
-3542 TVADGTTPVLQ
+3542 TVADGTTPVLS
-3553 MSLGDVSPRLVAME
+3553 MSLGDAAPRLVAME
-3567 YETAQAGDDS
+3567 YETVQAGADV

-3584 QTGDED
+3584 QAGDED

-3600 LEVTG
+3600 LGVTG
-3605 GDPTTVTDAVGNPA
+3605 GDPTDSVTDAVGNPA
-3619 VLDLAAFAIEND
+3619 VLDLAAVAIEND
-3631 PLHKVDG
+3631 PQHKVDG

-3732 GSIYND
+3732 GTAYTELN
-3738 PGATATDTVDDNDEL
+3738 ATATDEVDDDDEL
-3753 TTQIAAASTV
+3753 TRRI
-3763 DTDTVGD
+3763 
-3770 YTVTYTVSDKA
+3770 
-3781 TNAATPVIRTV
+3781 
-3792 TVEDTAAPDIIAPNT
+3792 
-3807 YTTEATATLT
+3807 
-3817 PLGRSDY
+3817 
-3824 GIATSSDSDAMIT
+3824 
-3837 DDAPD
+3837 
-3842 AFPLGATTITWTA
+3842 
-3855 TDKST
+3855 
-3860 NEMMDTQVVTIV
+3860 
-3872 DTTKPDIAAPENITK
+3872 
-3887 EATGPTTPVTVGLA
+3887 
-3901 TATDLVADPVI
+3901 VAD
-3912 ITRDLVANEFAVGT
+3912 ANA
-3926 HTITWKADDD
+3926 
-3936 NGNII
+3936 
-3941 TAEQTITITDTTK
+3941 
-3954 PVIALLGDNPQ
+3954 
-3965 TVEFGSV
+3965 
-3972 YTDPGATA
+3972 
-3980 TDAVDD
+3980 
-3986 NDELT
+3986 
-3991 TQIAAAS
+3991 
-3998 TVDTDTVG
+3998 
-4006 DYTVTYTVS
+4006 
-4015 DKATN
+4015 
-4020 AATPVIRMV
+4020 
-4029 TVTDTE
+4029 
-4035 APDIIAP
+4035 
-4042 ADITFEAT
+4042 
-4050 DTLTPLDRSDYGIAT
+4050 
-4065 STDGTANI
+4065 
-4073 TDDAPPVFPL
+4073 
-4083 GPTTITWTATDKSTN
+4083 
-4098 EMMDIQVVTIVDT
+4098 
-4111 TKPDIAAPGNIIKEA
+4111 
-4126 TGPTTPV
+4126 
-4133 TVGLATATDLVTDP
+4133 
-4147 VTITRTPTGN
+4147 
-4157 DFTVGTHTITW
+4157 
-4168 KADDDNGNIITAEQT
+4168 
-4183 ITITDTTKPSIA
+4183 
-4195 LLGDNPQTVEF
+4195 
-4206 GSTYTDPDATATDLV
+4206 
-4221 DDDLKLTEKI
+4221 
-4231 HAVSTVDTGT
+4231 VDTGT

-4248 YTVSD
+4248 YDVTD
-4253 TATNAA
+4253 AEGNAA
-4259 TPVLRIVTVT
+4259 DRVTRMVMVT

-4274 DITAPADI
+4274 DISPPADI

-4301 TSTDDTADITDD
+4301 TSGDDTADITDD
-4313 APPVFP
+4313 APDAFP
-4319 LGNTPITWRATDTNS
+4319 LGDTPITWRATDTNT

-4374 ATATDLVADPVIITR
+4374 ATATDLVTASVTITR
-4389 APEADAFAVGT
+4389 SP
-4400 HTITWKADDDNGNIS
+4400 
-4415 TAEQTITITD
+4415 
-4425 TTKPVIV
+4425 
-4432 LLGDNPQTVEFGSIY
+4432 
-4447 NDPGATATDAVDDN
+4447 
-4461 DELTTQIAAA
+4461 
-4471 STVDT
+4471 
-4476 GTVGD
+4476 
-4481 YTIIYTVSDKAT
+4481 
-4493 NAATPVLRMV
+4493 
-4503 TVTDTAAPDITAP
+4503 
-4516 ADITF
+4516 
-4521 EATDTLTPL
+4521 
-4530 DRSHYGTATS
+4530 
-4540 GDDTADITDD
+4540 TDD
-4550 APLVFPLGATTI
+4550 A
-4562 TWTATDKSTNEMM
+4562 
-4575 ATQVVTVVDTT
+4575 
-4586 KPDIAAPRNIT
+4586 
-4597 KEATG
+4597 
-4602 PTTPVTVG
+4602 
-4610 LAIATDL
+4610 
-4617 VTDPVIITR
+4617 
-4626 TPEGNEFAVGVH
+4626 FAVGVH
-4638 KIIWTADDDNGNIIT
+4638 KIIWTADDDNGNTST
-4653 AEQTITITDTTKPV
+4653 AEQTITITDTTKPS
-4667 ITLTNDNADSNTVEL
+4667 IALLGDNPQTVEF
-4682 GSAYTEHGATA
+4682 GTAYTELNATA
-4693 TDAVDDNTELTRRIA
+4693 TDEVDDDDELTRRIA
-4708 INAGAVDVNRLGT
+4708 INASAVDVNRLGT

-4735 AERVTRMVM
+4735 AERVTRTVM
-4744 VTDTTEPDITAP
+4744 VTDTEAPDIIAP
-4756 ADITLEATD
+4756 ADITFEATD

-4773 HYGIA
+4773 HYGTA
-4778 TSSDD
+4778 TSGDRE
-4783 TAKITDD
+4783 AMITDD
-4790 ALLAFPLGDT
+4790 APLAFPLGDTPITWTATDTNTLFSTAAQTITITDTTAPDITAPRNITEEATGPTTPVTVGLATATDLVADPVIITRTPEADAFAVGTHTITWKADDGNGNIITAAQTITITDTTKPVIALLGDNPQTVEFGSTYNDPGATATDAVDDNTDLTTQIAAASTVNTGTVGDYTVTYTVSDKATNAATPVIRMVIVTDTAAPDITAPADITFEATDTLTPLGRTHYGTATSGDDTADITDDAPDAFPLGAT
-4800 TITWTATDKST
+4800 TITWTATDTNTLFST
-4811 NEMMATQVVTVVDTT
+4811 AAQTITITDTT
-4826 KPDIAAPRN
+4826 APDIAAPRN

-4864 TRTPE
+4864 TRSPE
-4869 GNDFTVGTHTIT
+4869 GNEFAVGTHTIT

-4892 TAEQTIT
+4892 TAAQTIT

-4914 PQTVEFGSIYNDPGA
+4914 PQTVEFGSTYNDPGA
-4929 TATDAVDDNDELT
+4929 TATDAVDDNTDLT
-4942 IRIAAISTVDTG
+4942 TQIAAASTVNTG

-4976 LRMVTVTDTEAPDI
+4976 LRMVI
-4990 IAPAA
+4990 
-4995 YTTEATATLTPLGR
+4995 
-5009 THYGTATSTD
+5009 
-5019 GNADITDDA
+5019 
-5028 PDAFPLGDTTI
+5028 
-5039 TWTAT
+5039 
-5044 DKSTNEMMDTQV
+5044 
-5056 VTIVD
+5056 
-5061 TTKPDIA
+5061 
-5068 APRNITKEATGPTT
+5068 
-5082 PVTVGLATATDLVT
+5082 
-5096 ASVTITRSPTDD
+5096 
-5108 AFAVGTHTITW
+5108 
-5119 KADDG
+5119 
-5124 NGNISTAE
+5124 
-5132 QTVTITDTTAPV
+5132 
-5144 IVLLGADPQTVE
+5144 
-5156 FGSVYTDPGAT
+5156 
-5167 ATDAV
+5167 
-5172 DDNDE
+5172 
-5177 LTTQIAAASTV
+5177 
-5188 DTGTVGDYTVTYT
+5188 
-5201 VSDKATNAATPVLRM
+5201 
-5216 VTVTDTAAPDI
+5216 VTDTAAPDI
-5227 TAPNTYTTEATDTL
+5227 TA
-5241 TPLDRS
+5241 
-5247 DYGTATST
+5247 
-5255 DGNAMITD
+5255 
-5263 DAPPVFPLGPTTITW
+5263 
-5278 TATDKSNNEDRA
+5278 
-5290 TQVVTVVDTT
+5290 
-5300 KPDITAPR
+5300 
-5308 NITKEAT
+5308 
-5315 GPTTPVTVGLA
+5315 
-5326 IATDLV
+5326 
-5332 TDPVIITRSP
+5332 
-5342 TDDAFAV
+5342 
-5349 GTHTITW
+5349 
-5356 KADDDNGN
+5356 
-5364 IITAA
+5364 
-5369 QTITI
+5369 
-5374 TDTTKPVIVLLGA
+5374 
-5387 DPQTVEFGSIYNDPG
+5387 
-5402 ATATDAVDDNDE
+5402 
-5414 LTTQIAAASTV
+5414 
-5425 NTGTVGDYTVTYT
+5425 
-5438 VSDTATNAATPVI
+5438 
-5451 RMVIVPNTAAPDISP
+5451 

-5510 TTITWTATDPAT
+5510 TTITWTATDKST
-5522 NEMIATQVVTIVD
+5522 NEMMDTQVVTVVDTTKPDIAAPGNITKEATGPTTPVTVGLAIATDLVTDPVIITRSPTDDAFAVGIHTITWKADDGNGNTSTAEQTITITD

-5544 GADPQTVEF
+5544 GDNPQTVEF
-5553 GTTYTEL
+5553 GSIY
-5560 NATATDE
+5560 NDPGATATDA
-5567 VDDDDE
+5567 VDDNDE
-5573 LTRRIAINAGAVDVN
+5573 LTTQIAAASTVDT
-5588 RLGTYPVTYDVSDA
+5588 GTVGDYTVTYTVSDTA
-5602 EGNNADRVTR
+5602 TNAATPVIRIVT
-5612 TVMVTDTT
+5612 VTDTA
-5620 APDITAPLAMTFEA
+5620 APDITAPAAYTTEA
-5634 TDTLTPLS
+5634 TATLTPLG
-5642 RSDYGTATSGD
+5642 RTHYGTATSGD
-5653 DTADITDDAPD
+5653 DTADITDDAPDAFPLGDTTITWTATDKSTNEMMDTQVVTVVDTTKPDIAAPGNITKEATGPTTPVTVGLAIATDLVTDPVIITRSPTDDAFAVGIHTITWKADDGNGNTSTAEQTITITDTTKPVIALLGDNPQTVEFGSIYNDPGATATDAVDDNDELTTQIAAASTVDTGTVGDYTVTYTVSDKATNAATPVIRTVTVTDTAAPDIIAPDTYTTEATATLTPLDRTHYGTATSTDGNADITDDAPD

-5690 VTIVDTTPPDIALL
+5690 VTIVDTTK
-5704 GDNPQTVEFGSIY
+5704 
-5717 NDPGA
+5717 
-5722 TATDAVDDNDELT
+5722 
-5735 TQIAAVSTVDTG
+5735 
-5747 TVGDYTVT
+5747 
-5755 YDVTDTATNAATPVL
+5755 
-5770 RMVTVTDTAA
+5770 
-5780 PTITAPADITLE
+5780 
-5792 ATDTLTPL
+5792 
-5800 GRTHYG
+5800 
-5806 TATSTDRE
+5806 
-5814 AMITDDAPPVFS
+5814 
-5826 VGVHTITWTATDT
+5826 
-5839 NTLFSTAAQTITIT
+5839 
-5853 DTTAPDITA
+5853 PDITA
-5862 PENITKEATGPTTPV
+5862 PENITEEATGPTTPV

-5882 IATDLVTASVT
+5882 TATDLVTASVT
-5893 ITRTPEAD
+5893 ITRSPTDD

-6089 VDTTKPDIAA
+6089 VDTTKPDITA
-6099 PRNITKEATGPTTP
+6099 PENITEEATGPTTP
-6113 VTVGWAIATDL
+6113 VTVGLAIATDL
-6124 VTDPVRITRSPE
+6124 VADPVIITRSPE

-6145 TITWKADDGNGN
+6145 TITWKADDDNGN

-6171 KPVIV
+6171 KPSIT

-6186 FGSIYNDPG
+6186 FGSIYNDPD

-6200 AVDDD
+6200 LVDDD
-6205 DELTIRIAAVST
+6205 IKLTEKIHAAST
-6217 VDTDTVGDY
+6217 VDTGTVGDY

-6483 VTVEDTAAPD
+6483 VTVTDTAAPD

-6508 TPLDRSDYGIAT
+6508 TPLGRTHYGTAT
-6520 SSDDTAKITDD
+6520 STDREAMITDD
-6531 APPVFPLGPTT
+6531 APLAFSVGVHTITWTATDTNTLFSTAAQTITITDTTKPDITAPENIIKEATGPTTPVTVGLAIATDLVTDPVIITRTPEGNEFAVGTHTITWKADDDNGNIITAAQTITITDTTKPVIALLGDNPQTVEFGSTYNDPGATATDAVDDNDELTTQIAAASTVNTGTVGDYTVTYTVSDKATNVATPVTRMVTVTDTAAPDIIAPADITFEATDTLTPLGRTHYGTATSTDREAMITDDAPDAFPLGATT

-6565 TTKPVIALLG
+6565 TTPPDIALLGDNPQTVEFGSIYNDPGATATDAVDDDDELTIRIAAVSTVDTGTVGDYTVTYTVSDKATNVATPVTRMVTVTDTEAPDISPPADITFEATDTLTSLGRTHYGTATSTDREAMITDDAPLAFPLGDTPITWRATDTNTLFSTAAQTITITDTTKPDITAPENITEEATGPTTPVTVGLATATDLVTDPVIITRSPTGNDFTVGTHTITWKADDGNGNIITAAQTITITDTTKPVIVLLGDNPQTVEFGSVYNDPGATATDAVDDNDELTIRIAAASTVDTGAVGDYTVTYTVSDKATNAATPVIRTVTVEDTAAPDIIAPADITFEATDTLTPLGRTHYGTATSGDDTADITDDAPDAFPLGATTITWTATDKSTNEMMDTQVVTIVDTTKPDITAPENITEEATGPTTPVTVGLATATDLVTDPVIITRTPEADAFAVGVHKIIWTADDDNGNISTAEQTITITDTTKPVIVLLGDNPQTVEFGSIYNDPGATATDAVDDNDELTIRIAAVSTVDTGTVGDYTVTYTVSDKATNVATPVTRMVTVTDTTEPDITAPLAMTFEATDTLTPLSRSDYGIATSGDDNADISDDAPDAFPLGATTITWTATDPATNEMIATQVVTIVDTTPPVIALLG

-6582 FGTTYT
+6582 FGSIY
-6588 ELNATATDE
+6588 NDPGATATDA
-6597 VDDDDE
+6597 VDDNDE
-6603 LTRRI
+6603 LTTQI
-6608 VIDANAVDVDLIGTY
+6608 AAASTVNTGTVGDY
-6623 AVTYDVTDAEGN
+6623 TVTYTVSDKATN
-6635 AADRVTRMVMVTDT
+6635 AATPVIRMVTVTDT
-6649 TEPDITAPLAM
+6649 AAPDITAPADI

-6699 ATTITW
+6699 ETTITW
-6705 TATDKSNNEARAT
+6705 TATDKSNNEMIAT
-6718 QVVTVQD
+6718 Q
-6725 TTKPVIALLD
+6725 
-6735 DNTVSNTVEFG
+6735 
-6746 SVYNDPG
+6746 
-6753 ATATDAVDDDVKL
+6753 
-6766 TEKITA
+6766 
-6772 TGTVDTGTVGNYP
+6772 
-6785 ITYNVSDDATNAAT
+6785 
-6799 PVIRMVTVTD
+6799 MVTVED
-6809 TAAPD
+6809 T
-6814 ITAPAAYATEATAA
+6814 TAPM
-6828 LTPLSRSDY
+6828 
-6837 GIATSGDDTADITD
+6837 IT
-6851 DAPDAF
+6851 
-6857 PLGDTTITWT
+6857 
-6867 ATDKSTNEM
+6867 M
-6876 MATQVVTIVDTTKP
+6876 
-6890 DIAAPRNITTEATG
+6890 
-6904 PTTPV
+6904 
-6909 TVGLAIATDLVT
+6909 
-6921 DPVIITRTPEAD
+6921 
-6933 AFAVGTHTITWKAD
+6933 
-6947 DGNGNIITAEQTI
+6947 NGA
-6960 TITDTTKPSIALLGD
+6960 S
-6975 NPQTVEFGSTYTDP
+6975 PQTVKPGSTY
-6989 DATATDLVDD
+6989 
-6999 DIKLTEKIHAV
+6999 
-7010 STVDT
+7010 S
-7015 GTVGDYTVTYTVSD
+7015 
-7029 TATNAAT
+7029 
-7036 PVLRMVTVTDTA
+7036 
-7048 APDITAP
+7048 
-7055 AAYTTEATATLTP
+7055 
-7068 LGRTHYGTATST
+7068 
-7080 DGNADITDDA
+7080 
-7090 PDAFPLGDTTIT
+7090 
-7102 WTATDK
+7102 
-7108 STNEMMDTQVVTVVD
+7108 
-7123 TTKPDIAAPRNITK
+7123 
-7137 EATGP
+7137 
-7142 TTPVTVGWAIATDLV
+7142 
-7157 TDPVRITRSPEGNEF
+7157 
-7172 AVGTHTIT
+7172 
-7180 WKADDDNGNII
+7180 
-7191 TAEQTI
+7191 
-7197 TITDTTKPSIALL
+7197 
-7210 GDNPQTVEF
+7210 
-7219 GSVYTDP
+7219 DP

-7232 LVDDNEELTT
+7232 LVDNDAELTEK
-7242 QIAAISTVDTGT
+7242 IVAVSTVDMGT
-7254 VGDYTVTYTVSDK
+7254 VGQYTITYDVTDAEDNPADTVTRMVMV
-7267 ATNAATPVLRTVTVE
+7267 TN
-7282 DTAAPDITAPDTYT
+7282 
-7296 TEATATLTPLDRT
+7296 TPLDT
-7309 HYGTATST
+7309 TA
-7317 DGNADITDD
+7317 
-7326 APDAFPLG
+7326 P
-7334 DTTITW
+7334 
-7340 TATDKSTNEMMDT
+7340 
-7353 QVVTVVDTTKPDIA
+7353 
-7367 APRNITKE
+7367 
-7375 ATGPTTPVTVGQ
+7375 
-7387 ATATDLVTASVTITR
+7387 
-7402 TPEADAFAVGTH
+7402 
-7414 TITWKADDDNGNI
+7414 I
-7427 ITAEQTITITDTT
+7427 IT
-7440 KPRIVLLG
+7440 LLG
-7448 DNPQT
+7448 DNPMT
-7453 VEFGS
+7453 IEVGED
-7458 VYNDPGA
+7458 YMEPGA
-7465 TATDAVDDNDEL
+7465 TAFDRMDGDRTDQIAIDATEVDTNTVGTYTVTYSVADIQNNQTQASRSVQVLAGPDFADLNRVILSEVARTMADQNVGVVARRVEQAGQNVAHAARVDQSNLANILAAQGRALADDQFNLKQLLAEAEFALPLSADAAPGVSVPTFWGTGDYRQIDSTDQLDWDGDFLSLHLGADAHMDDMVGGVALSWSRAELDYRNYYTPQTATHAGRNNASGEYEVDMTSVHPYMGWTSGQMDFWATLGYSDGKLKITDQGDDGKDMRRSSSDLDLRTVAVGGSGPLLNDGATNLRVKTEALHSEL
-7477 TTQIAAASTVDTG
+7477 IVAGDAQIAALRLTVSRLRLTLEATRNWALYNGAQLDLSWQGGLRYDGGAGNTGAGNEIGGGLRYVDAARGLTLEGKARGLVTDKGDTQEWG
-7490 TVGDYTI
+7490 ISGLIKFQGSAHGHGLSFSLTPEYGEADPDMQEFWQRDLRDDDDDAEVAEYAARWDVRLGYGMSGPGGHGLLTPYSEITLANNGNTYRLGLAWKLDSLFDVKLVTEHRHSIDESEQRIILQGTI
-7497 TYTVSDTATNAAT
+7497 TF
-7510 PVLRT
+7510 
-7515 VTVEDTAAPDITAP
+7515 
-7529 DTWATHPS
+7529 
-7537 PGAQPIPMICSAP
+7537 
-7550 PRRSSPSPTPPHRT
+7550 
-7564 SPRRG
+7564 
-7569 ISPRKPPV
+7569 
-7577 RPRQSPWGWQPRRI
+7577 
-7591 WSPTR
+7591 

>member
-1 MMAQGARPP
+1 MTAQEVRPP
-10 RHPSN
+10 RHLSN
-15 HRLTGVLFAVALAL
+15 RLSRSSNFRLAAGVFAVALAL
-29 LAGTAQAQRP
+29 LAGTAQAQ
-39 IQDPDELHLPPIDV
+39 
-53 PHALAT
+53 
-59 VLYSPH
+59 
-65 TLPQATG
+65 
-72 NLAAETSLIYTL
+72 
-84 SPLPPGMEFDRTSRI
+84 
-99 LSGTPTVVGTTQL
+99 
-112 IYRVQNGFNFQYFD
+112 
-126 TETFDF
+126 
-132 VVSNI
+132 
-137 GVLHL
+137 
-142 NILTD
+142 
-147 ESPYAQGETI
+147 
-157 TVRAIFNQ
+157 
-165 PVTVTGSPILELT
+165 
-178 LDSGTV
+178 
-184 RMSSSNPGASRIQS
+184 
-198 LLFNYII
+198 
-205 QSDDEDPTGI
+205 
-215 SIGANALQLNG
+215 
-226 GSIIDED
+226 
-233 GDPVDLSLAAHII
+233 
-246 TNDPQ
+246 
-251 HKVDG
+251 
-256 VPPNIIL
+256 
-263 PAART
+263 
-268 IEATAV
+268 
-274 MTSLDRADYGTATS
+274 
-288 DDPNAMITDN
+288 
-298 APAAFPL
+298 
-305 GPTTITWTAAD
+305 
-316 DVGNEAHAT
+316 
-325 QVVTV
+325 
-330 VDTTAPVIALL
+330 
-341 GANPQTVEFR
+341 
-351 SVYSDPGATATDAVD
+351 
-366 DNTELAIRIAIDASA
+366 
-381 VDTNQVGTYPVT
+381 
-393 YDVSDTVGNVADTV
+393 
-407 TRTVV
+407 
-412 VTQTTTVEQL
+412 TTVQQL
-422 LILNDDPVYTEYE
+422 QILNTDPVYTLNE
-435 TLRVNVIFDQ
+435 TLRVNVIFAQ
-445 PVTVTG
+445 NVTVTG

-461 GVVRMSAGT
+461 GVVQMSTRA
-470 SSAASA
+470 SSTASA
-476 TLPFTYVIQ
+476 SLLFSYVIQ
-485 SDDEDPTGISIG
+485 SDDDDPTGFSIG
-497 ANALKLNGGSIIDED
+497 ANALKLNGGSILDE
-512 GDPVDLSLAA
+512 GGNPANLSLAA
-522 HVITDDSGTK
+522 HVITEANGAK

-550 NGYAYGPGEEITVLL
+550 NGNAYGPGEEITVLL
-565 VFSEVLTGALESLHL
+565 VFSEALVGRLEDLRL
-580 ALSLAFR
+580 ELSLAFR
-587 VTVTTHKTTRPAD
+587 ATVVTQKTTRYATS
-600 FPDRAVLLT
+600 PDRAVLLT

-624 VSFALRLRSGGSV
+624 DASALRLRPGSSV
-637 TNAAGTPLILSLSG
+637 TDVAGNTPLVRSLLG

-660 RVDGVPPDIFPPDDK
+660 RVDGVPPDIFPPDDR

-686 GRSHYGWAFSF
+686 GQSHYGRAFSF
-697 SDADAVITNDAPA
+697 SDADAVITNDAPP

-731 HGTQVVTVRDTTAP
+731 HATQVVTVRDTTAP

-853 SVAPNTDINDNAPAV
+853 SDAPNTDITDNAPAV

-940 EPMSN
+940 EPESS

-1069 YLKREPYLRNQ
+1069 YLKREPYLYNQ
-1080 GLEILLHFDQQVTVT
+1080 GLEILPHFDQQVTVT

-1109 RLEYAGVQGIPTTTP
+1109 RLEYAGVQGIQTTTP
-1124 IFFHRVGS
+1124 IFFHRVRS
-1132 TDEDNTG
+1132 SDEDNTG

-1313 SGIESPYTQG
+1313 SGVESPYTQG

-1403 NVARISLSTHAV
+1403 NVARISLITHAV

-1450 KIEVELFFDEPVTV
+1450 KIEVEIFFDEPVTV

-1503 FAYTVGPTDEDL
+1503 FAYTIGPTDEDL
-1515 TGISI
+1515 TGISL

-1545 AYAFSNHPDHQV
+1545 AHAFSNHPDHQV

-1585 VIFQQPATVTGEVY
+1585 VILQQPATVTGEVY

-1692 TGADSPYGRGETF
+1692 TDADSPYGRGETF

-1927 TGAATRPDQVYT
+1927 TGAATRPDQTYRVQP
-1939 VDQMPAGMRF
+1939 VPAGMRF

-2005 EVTQIVHQP
+2005 EVTQIVSQP
-2014 PPGDGYRLGDVIEV
+2014 PPDDGYRLGDVIEV
-2028 GLIFSRVVRVE
+2028 GLIFSRAVRVE

-2045 LAFDRANVQA
+2045 LAFDRASVQA
-2055 AYKTRGGATATRM
+2055 AYKSRGGATTSRI

-2106 DLVLEGIAFTGSSS
+2106 DLVLQGIAFTGDSP

-2125 DGEAPRAT
+2125 DGEAPRAIG
-2133 SLEIISAPAQ
+2133 LDIISTPAQ

-2150 ETIRIRLRLNRPVT
+2150 ETIRIRLTLNRPVT

-2177 ALHGSRLFEPRI
+2177 ALHGSELFEPRI
-2189 LTYSDFSGAPRRE
+2189 LTYNDFSGAPRRE

-2221 GLRADGGMRL
+2221 GLRADGGMSL

-2298 PRAFGGV
+2298 PQAFGGV
-2305 GELTYD
+2305 GRLTYD
-2311 LDRGTSNSPD
+2311 LDRGTTNSPA

-2355 SRGSARRARL
+2355 SRGSSRRARL

-2389 NPSPLNFTHG
+2389 NPSPLNFTQG
-2399 FAVNYTFPEITG
+2399 FAVNYTFPEVTG
-2411 GTGVDPII
+2411 GTGVDPNI

-2463 QAHLA
+2463 QAYLA
-2468 YDSQSG
+2468 YDSQGG

-2533 LPPGVTF
+2533 LPPGVAF

-2610 EVRFDEAVLGDREN
+2610 EVRFDEAVVGDREN

-2631 NSGLAVAQYQVHE
+2631 NSGLAIAQYQVHE
-2644 NESRALFTYTVQEGD
+2644 NETRALFTYTVQEGD

-2697 VNNRGHK
+2697 VNNRNHK

-2718 TNPKTGDTYGAG
+2718 TNPQTGDTYGAG
-2730 EHIEV
+2730 EHIHVLVE
-2735 AIFFTEPVLHDDKDD
+2735 FTEPVLHDDKDD
-2750 MRLKLHVGEDEAF
+2750 IRLKLQVGEEDAF

-2769 GLSTFIR
+2769 GLSPQLR

-2795 LLLAEGG
+2795 LVLAEGG
-2802 RAVDVADNPAI
+2802 RAVDVADNQAI
-2813 LTFPDDVIIAD
+2813 LTFPDHAILGD

-2856 RITARVDFSEPVTL
+2856 RITARVDFSEPVTV
-2870 GTGAPVLSMSL
+2870 GAGIPVLSMSL

-2935 IAGNPLVLP
+2935 IAGNPLVPP

-3014 VIAQYQVQEN
+3014 VIAQYQVHPN

-3035 AGDLDTTGVGF
+3035 AGDVDTTGVGI

-3067 LDLAPF
+3067 LDLAAF

-3083 DGMPPDITA
+3083 DGVPPDITA

-3120 TTATISS
+3120 GTATISS

-3132 FPLGETPITWT
+3132 FPLGATTITWT

-3151 MTAPQ
+3151 MMDTQ

-3168 ALLGANPQTV
+3168 ALLGDNPQTV
-3178 EFGTAYTE
+3178 EFGTTYTE

-3193 EVDDDITLTAKI
+3193 EVDDDIALTAKI
-3205 VIDVSGV
+3205 VIDANAV
-3212 DTNQVG
+3212 DVDRLGTYA
-3218 NHQVTY
+3218 VTY

-3257 PPTEDKPDPHFFK
+3257 PPSGDKPDPHFFK

-3292 DATELR
+3292 DATDLR

-3321 EFQHNVQ
+3321 EFQHIVQ

-3355 LGNGVNLREHVV
+3355 LGNRVNLDMAHVA
-3367 IINDPTRKVDG
+3367 ITNDPTRKVDG

-3388 AGNPDTGDTYRAG
+3388 AGDPDTGDTYRAG

-3411 ERFLQEDMEG
+3411 ERFLQEDMEA

-3432 VITTEQQTVSLP
+3432 VLTTEQQTVSLP

-3532 TARVDFSEPV
+3532 TARLDFSEPV
-3542 TVADGTTPVLQ
+3542 AVADGTTPVLS

-3567 YETAQAGDDS
+3567 YETAQAGADV

-3600 LEVTG
+3600 LAVTG

-3631 PLHKVDG
+3631 AAHKVDG
-3638 APPDI
+3638 VPPDI

-3653 TAVLTPLTADDYS
+3653 TAVMTPLTADDYD

-3685 PLGETTITWTATDPA
+3685 PLGATTITWTATDPA

-3732 GSIYND
+3732 GTTYTELN
-3738 PGATATDTVDDNDEL
+3738 ATATDE
-3753 TTQIAAASTV
+3753 
-3763 DTDTVGD
+3763 
-3770 YTVTYTVSDKA
+3770 
-3781 TNAATPVIRTV
+3781 
-3792 TVEDTAAPDIIAPNT
+3792 
-3807 YTTEATATLT
+3807 
-3817 PLGRSDY
+3817 
-3824 GIATSSDSDAMIT
+3824 
-3837 DDAPD
+3837 
-3842 AFPLGATTITWTA
+3842 
-3855 TDKST
+3855 
-3860 NEMMDTQVVTIV
+3860 
-3872 DTTKPDIAAPENITK
+3872 
-3887 EATGPTTPVTVGLA
+3887 
-3901 TATDLVADPVI
+3901 
-3912 ITRDLVANEFAVGT
+3912 
-3926 HTITWKADDD
+3926 
-3936 NGNII
+3936 
-3941 TAEQTITITDTTK
+3941 
-3954 PVIALLGDNPQ
+3954 
-3965 TVEFGSV
+3965 
-3972 YTDPGATA
+3972 
-3980 TDAVDD
+3980 
-3986 NDELT
+3986 
-3991 TQIAAAS
+3991 
-3998 TVDTDTVG
+3998 
-4006 DYTVTYTVS
+4006 
-4015 DKATN
+4015 
-4020 AATPVIRMV
+4020 
-4029 TVTDTE
+4029 
-4035 APDIIAP
+4035 
-4042 ADITFEAT
+4042 
-4050 DTLTPLDRSDYGIAT
+4050 
-4065 STDGTANI
+4065 
-4073 TDDAPPVFPL
+4073 
-4083 GPTTITWTATDKSTN
+4083 
-4098 EMMDIQVVTIVDT
+4098 
-4111 TKPDIAAPGNIIKEA
+4111 
-4126 TGPTTPV
+4126 
-4133 TVGLATATDLVTDP
+4133 
-4147 VTITRTPTGN
+4147 
-4157 DFTVGTHTITW
+4157 
-4168 KADDDNGNIITAEQT
+4168 
-4183 ITITDTTKPSIA
+4183 
-4195 LLGDNPQTVEF
+4195 
-4206 GSTYTDPDATATDLV
+4206 V
-4221 DDDLKLTEKI
+4221 DDD
-4231 HAVSTVDTGT
+4231 D
-4241 VGDYTVT
+4241 
-4248 YTVSD
+4248 
-4253 TATNAA
+4253 
-4259 TPVLRIVTVT
+4259 
-4269 DTAAP
+4269 
-4274 DITAPADI
+4274 
-4282 TFEATDT
+4282 
-4289 LTPLDRTHYGIA
+4289 
-4301 TSTDDTADITDD
+4301 
-4313 APPVFP
+4313 
-4319 LGNTPITWRATDTNS
+4319 
-4334 LFSTAAQTITI
+4334 
-4345 TDTTA
+4345 
-4350 PDIAAPGNITKEAT
+4350 
-4364 GPTTPVTVGL
+4364 
-4374 ATATDLVADPVIITR
+4374 
-4389 APEADAFAVGT
+4389 
-4400 HTITWKADDDNGNIS
+4400 
-4415 TAEQTITITD
+4415 
-4425 TTKPVIV
+4425 
-4432 LLGDNPQTVEFGSIY
+4432 
-4447 NDPGATATDAVDDN
+4447 
-4461 DELTTQIAAA
+4461 
-4471 STVDT
+4471 
-4476 GTVGD
+4476 
-4481 YTIIYTVSDKAT
+4481 
-4493 NAATPVLRMV
+4493 
-4503 TVTDTAAPDITAP
+4503 
-4516 ADITF
+4516 
-4521 EATDTLTPL
+4521 
-4530 DRSHYGTATS
+4530 
-4540 GDDTADITDD
+4540 
-4550 APLVFPLGATTI
+4550 
-4562 TWTATDKSTNEMM
+4562 
-4575 ATQVVTVVDTT
+4575 
-4586 KPDIAAPRNIT
+4586 
-4597 KEATG
+4597 
-4602 PTTPVTVG
+4602 
-4610 LAIATDL
+4610 
-4617 VTDPVIITR
+4617 
-4626 TPEGNEFAVGVH
+4626 
-4638 KIIWTADDDNGNIIT
+4638 
-4653 AEQTITITDTTKPV
+4653 
-4667 ITLTNDNADSNTVEL
+4667 
-4682 GSAYTEHGATA
+4682 
-4693 TDAVDDNTELTRRIA
+4693 ELTRRIA
-4708 INAGAVDVNRLGT
+4708 IDANA
-4721 YPVTYDVSDTEGNP
+4721 
-4735 AERVTRMVM
+4735 
-4744 VTDTTEPDITAP
+4744 
-4756 ADITLEATD
+4756 
-4765 TLTPLGRT
+4765 
-4773 HYGIA
+4773 
-4778 TSSDD
+4778 
-4783 TAKITDD
+4783 
-4790 ALLAFPLGDT
+4790 
-4800 TITWTATDKST
+4800 
-4811 NEMMATQVVTVVDTT
+4811 
-4826 KPDIAAPRN
+4826 
-4835 ITKEATGP
+4835 
-4843 TTPVTV
+4843 
-4849 GLATATDLVTDPVII
+4849 
-4864 TRTPE
+4864 
-4869 GNDFTVGTHTIT
+4869 
-4881 WKADDGNGNII
+4881 
-4892 TAEQTIT
+4892 
-4899 ITDTTK
+4899 
-4905 PVIALLGDN
+4905 
-4914 PQTVEFGSIYNDPGA
+4914 
-4929 TATDAVDDNDELT
+4929 
-4942 IRIAAISTVDTG
+4942 VDTG

-4976 LRMVTVTDTEAPDI
+4976 LRIVTVTDTAAPDI
-4990 IAPAA
+4990 TAPAA

-5028 PDAFPLGDTTI
+5028 PDAFPLGATTI

-5044 DKSTNEMMDTQV
+5044 DPATNEMMATQV
-5056 VTIVD
+5056 VTVVD
-5061 TTKPDIA
+5061 TTKPDIT
-5068 APRNITKEATGPTT
+5068 APGNIIKEATGPTT

-5096 ASVTITRSPTDD
+5096 ASVTITRTPEGNE
-5108 AFAVGTHTITW
+5108 FAVGTHTITW

-5124 NGNISTAE
+5124 NGNIITAA
-5132 QTVTITDTTAPV
+5132 QTITITDTTKPSIA
-5144 IVLLGADPQTVE
+5144 LLGDNPQTVE
-5156 FGSVYTDPGAT
+5156 FGSIYNDPGATATDAVDDNDELTTQIAAVSTVNTGTVGDYTVTYTVSDKATNAATPVLRMVTVTDTAAPDIIAPADITFEATDTLTPLDRSDYGIATSTDDTADITDDAPPVFPLGPTTITWTATDTNTLFSTAAQTITITDTTKPDIAAPGNIVKEATGPTTPVTVGLAIATDLVTDPVTITRTPTGNDFTVGTHTITWKADDGNGNTNTADQTITITDTTKPVIALLGDNPQTVEFGSIYNDPGAT

-5201 VSDKATNAATPVLRM
+5201 VSDKATNAATPVLRT
-5216 VTVTDTAAPDI
+5216 VTVTDTEAPDI
-5227 TAPNTYTTEATDTL
+5227 
-5241 TPLDRS
+5241 
-5247 DYGTATST
+5247 
-5255 DGNAMITD
+5255 
-5263 DAPPVFPLGPTTITW
+5263 
-5278 TATDKSNNEDRA
+5278 
-5290 TQVVTVVDTT
+5290 
-5300 KPDITAPR
+5300 
-5308 NITKEAT
+5308 
-5315 GPTTPVTVGLA
+5315 
-5326 IATDLV
+5326 IA
-5332 TDPVIITRSP
+5332 
-5342 TDDAFAV
+5342 
-5349 GTHTITW
+5349 
-5356 KADDDNGN
+5356 
-5364 IITAA
+5364 
-5369 QTITI
+5369 
-5374 TDTTKPVIVLLGA
+5374 
-5387 DPQTVEFGSIYNDPG
+5387 
-5402 ATATDAVDDNDE
+5402 
-5414 LTTQIAAASTV
+5414 
-5425 NTGTVGDYTVTYT
+5425 
-5438 VSDTATNAATPVI
+5438 
-5451 RMVIVPNTAAPDISP
+5451 

-5471 FEATDTLTPL
+5471 F
-5481 DRSDYGIATSGDD
+5481 
-5494 TADIT
+5494 
-5499 DDAPDAFPLGA
+5499 
-5510 TTITWTATDPAT
+5510 
-5522 NEMIATQVVTIVD
+5522 
-5535 TTKPVIALL
+5535 
-5544 GADPQTVEF
+5544 
-5553 GTTYTEL
+5553 
-5560 NATATDE
+5560 
-5567 VDDDDE
+5567 
-5573 LTRRIAINAGAVDVN
+5573 
-5588 RLGTYPVTYDVSDA
+5588 
-5602 EGNNADRVTR
+5602 
-5612 TVMVTDTT
+5612 
-5620 APDITAPLAMTFEA
+5620 
-5634 TDTLTPLS
+5634 
-5642 RSDYGTATSGD
+5642 
-5653 DTADITDDAPD
+5653 
-5664 AFPLGATTITWTATD
+5664 
-5679 PATNEMMATQV
+5679 
-5690 VTIVDTTPPDIALL
+5690 
-5704 GDNPQTVEFGSIY
+5704 
-5717 NDPGA
+5717 
-5722 TATDAVDDNDELT
+5722 
-5735 TQIAAVSTVDTG
+5735 
-5747 TVGDYTVT
+5747 
-5755 YDVTDTATNAATPVL
+5755 
-5770 RMVTVTDTAA
+5770 
-5780 PTITAPADITLE
+5780 E

-5806 TATSTDRE
+5806 TATSGDRE
-5814 AMITDDAPPVFS
+5814 AMITDDAPLAFS

-5839 NTLFSTAAQTITIT
+5839 NTLFSTT
-5853 DTTAPDITA
+5853 
-5862 PENITKEATGPTTPV
+5862 
-5877 TVGLA
+5877 
-5882 IATDLVTASVT
+5882 
-5893 ITRTPEAD
+5893 
-5901 AFAVGTHTITWKA
+5901 
-5914 DDDNGNIIT
+5914 
-5923 AEQTI
+5923 
-5928 TITDT
+5928 
-5933 TKPVIAL
+5933 
-5940 LGDNPQTVEFGSVY
+5940 
-5954 TDPGATATDLVDD
+5954 
-5967 DLKLTE
+5967 
-5973 KIDAASTVDT
+5973 
-5983 GTVGDYTVTY
+5983 
-5993 TVSDKATNAATP
+5993 
-6005 VLRTVTV
+6005 
-6012 EDTAA
+6012 
-6017 PDITAPDTYTTEAT
+6017 
-6031 ATLTPL
+6031 
-6037 DRTHYGT
+6037 
-6044 ATSTD
+6044 
-6049 GNADITDDAPD
+6049 
-6060 AFPLGD
+6060 
-6066 TTITWTATDK
+6066 
-6076 STNEMMDTQVVTV
+6076 
-6089 VDTTKPDIAA
+6089 
-6099 PRNITKEATGPTTP
+6099 
-6113 VTVGWAIATDL
+6113 
-6124 VTDPVRITRSPE
+6124 
-6136 GNEFAVGTH
+6136 
-6145 TITWKADDGNGN
+6145 
-6157 IITAAQTITITDTT
+6157 
-6171 KPVIV
+6171 
-6176 LLGDNPQTVE
+6176 
-6186 FGSIYNDPG
+6186 
-6195 ATATD
+6195 
-6200 AVDDD
+6200 
-6205 DELTIRIAAVST
+6205 
-6217 VDTDTVGDY
+6217 
-6226 TVTYTVSD
+6226 
-6234 KATNAATPV
+6234 
-6243 IRMVTVTDTAAPT
+6243 
-6256 ITAPADITLEA
+6256 
-6267 TDTLTPLGRTHYG
+6267 
-6280 TATSTDREAMI
+6280 
-6291 TDDAPLAFPVG
+6291 
-6302 VHTITWTATDT
+6302 
-6313 NTLFSTAAQTIT
+6313 AQTIT

-6396 TAAQTITITDTTAP
+6396 TAAQTITITDTTKP

-6435 TDAVDDND
+6435 TDLVDDDLKLTEKIHAVSTVDTGTVGTYTITYTVSDTATNAATPEIRTVTVEDTTAPSITAPAAYTTEATATLTPLGRAHYGIATSSDDTAKITDDAPPVFPLGDTPITWRATDTNTLFSTAAQTITITDTTKPDIAAPRNITKEATAPTTPVTVGLATATDLVTDPVIITRSPEGNEFAVGTHTIIWKADDDNGNIITAAQTITITDTTKPSIALLGDNPQTVEFGSIYNDPGATATDLVDDDIKLTEKIHAANTVNTGTVGDYTVTYTVSDKATNVATPVIRMVIVTDAATLDITAPPDMTFEATDTLTPLGRTHYGTATSTDREAMITDDAPLAFSVGVHTITWTATDTNTLFSTAAQTITITDTTKPDITAPGNITKEATAPTTPVTVGLATATDLVADPVIITRTPGADAFAVGTHTITWKADDDNGNIITAAQTITITDTTAPDIALLGTNPQTVEFGSIYNDPGATATDAVDDDD
-6443 ELTTQIAAA
+6443 ELTIRIAAV
-6452 STVNTGTV
+6452 STVDTGTV

-6475 AATPVLRT
+6475 AATPVIRMVT
-6483 VTVEDTAAPD
+6483 VTDTAAPD
-6493 IIAPNTY
+6493 ISPPADMTF
-6500 TTEATATL
+6500 EATDTL
-6508 TPLDRSDYGIAT
+6508 TPLSRSDYGTAT
-6520 SSDDTAKITDD
+6520 SGDDTADITDD
-6531 APPVFPLGPTT
+6531 APDAFPLGATT
-6542 ITWTATDPATNEM
+6542 ITWTATDKSTNEM
-6555 MATQVVTIVD
+6555 IATQVVTIVD

-6623 AVTYDVTDAEGN
+6623 PVTYDVTDAEGN
-6635 AADRVTRMVMVTDT
+6635 NADRVTRTVMVTDT

-6705 TATDKSNNEARAT
+6705 TATD
-6718 QVVTVQD
+6718 
-6725 TTKPVIALLD
+6725 
-6735 DNTVSNTVEFG
+6735 
-6746 SVYNDPG
+6746 
-6753 ATATDAVDDDVKL
+6753 
-6766 TEKITA
+6766 
-6772 TGTVDTGTVGNYP
+6772 
-6785 ITYNVSDDATNAAT
+6785 
-6799 PVIRMVTVTD
+6799 
-6809 TAAPD
+6809 
-6814 ITAPAAYATEATAA
+6814 PA
-6828 LTPLSRSDY
+6828 
-6837 GIATSGDDTADITD
+6837 
-6851 DAPDAF
+6851 
-6857 PLGDTTITWT
+6857 
-6867 ATDKSTNEM
+6867 TNEM

-6890 DIAAPRNITTEATG
+6890 
-6904 PTTPV
+6904 V
-6909 TVGLAIATDLVT
+6909 
-6921 DPVIITRTPEAD
+6921 
-6933 AFAVGTHTITWKAD
+6933 
-6947 DGNGNIITAEQTI
+6947 
-6960 TITDTTKPSIALLGD
+6960 IALLGT
-6975 NPQTVEFGSTYTDP
+6975 NPQTVEFGTAYTELN
-6989 DATATDLVDD
+6989 ATATDEVDD
-6999 DIKLTEKIHAV
+6999 DIKLTARIVADA
-7010 STVDT
+7010 STVNT

-7029 TATNAAT
+7029 KATNVAT
-7036 PVLRMVTVTDTA
+7036 PVTRMVTVTDTA
-7048 APDITAP
+7048 APGITAP
-7055 AAYTTEATATLTP
+7055 NTYTTEATATLTP
-7068 LGRTHYGTATST
+7068 LDRSDYGIATSS
-7080 DGNADITDDA
+7080 DSDAMITDDA
-7090 PDAFPLGDTTIT
+7090 PDAFPLGATTIT

-7123 TTKPDIAAPRNITK
+7123 TTAPMITM
-7137 EATGP
+7137 
-7142 TTPVTVGWAIATDLV
+7142 
-7157 TDPVRITRSPEGNEF
+7157 
-7172 AVGTHTIT
+7172 
-7180 WKADDDNGNII
+7180 NG
-7191 TAEQTI
+7191 A
-7197 TITDTTKPSIALL
+7197 S
-7210 GDNPQTVEF
+7210 PQTVKP
-7219 GSVYTDP
+7219 GSTYSDP

-7232 LVDDNEELTT
+7232 LVDNDAELTEK
-7242 QIAAISTVDTGT
+7242 IVAVSTVDMDT
-7254 VGDYTVTYTVSDK
+7254 VGQYTITYDVIDAEDNPADTVTRMVMV
-7267 ATNAATPVLRTVTVE
+7267 TN
-7282 DTAAPDITAPDTYT
+7282 
-7296 TEATATLTPLDRT
+7296 TPLDT
-7309 HYGTATST
+7309 TA
-7317 DGNADITDD
+7317 
-7326 APDAFPLG
+7326 P
-7334 DTTITW
+7334 
-7340 TATDKSTNEMMDT
+7340 
-7353 QVVTVVDTTKPDIA
+7353 
-7367 APRNITKE
+7367 
-7375 ATGPTTPVTVGQ
+7375 
-7387 ATATDLVTASVTITR
+7387 
-7402 TPEADAFAVGTH
+7402 
-7414 TITWKADDDNGNI
+7414 I
-7427 ITAEQTITITDTT
+7427 IT
-7440 KPRIVLLG
+7440 LLG
-7448 DNPQT
+7448 DNPMT
-7453 VEFGS
+7453 IEVDEDYVE
-7458 VYNDPGA
+7458 PGA
-7465 TATDAVDDNDEL
+7465 TAFDRMDGDRTDQIAIDATEVDTNTVGTYTVTYSVADLQDNQAQASRSVQVLASPDLADLNRVILSEVARTMADQNVSVVARRVEQAGQNVAHAARVDQSNLANILAAQGRALADDQFNLKQLLAEAEFALPLSAAAAPGVSVPTFWGTGDYRQIDSTDQLHWDGDFLSLHLGADAHMDDMVGGVALSWSRAELDYRNYHTPQTATHAGRNNASGEYEVDMTSVHPYMGWTSGQMDFWATLGYSDGKLKITDQGDDGKDMRRSSSDLDLRTVAVGGSGPLLNDGATNLRVKTEALHSEL
-7477 TTQIAAASTVDTG
+7477 IVAGDAQIAAMRLTVSRLRLTLEATRNWALYNGAQLDLSWQGGLRYDGGAGNTGAGNEIGGGLRYVDAARGLTLEGKARGLVTDKGDTQEWG
-7490 TVGDYTI
+7490 ISGLIKFQGSAHGHGLSFSLTPEYGEADPDMQEFWQRDLREDDDDAEVAEYAARWDIRLGYGMSGPGGHGLLTPYSEITLSNNGNTYRLGLAWKLDSLFDVKLVTEHRHSIDESEQRVILQGTI
-7497 TYTVSDTATNAAT
+7497 TF
-7510 PVLRT
+7510 
-7515 VTVEDTAAPDITAP
+7515 
-7529 DTWATHPS
+7529 
-7537 PGAQPIPMICSAP
+7537 
-7550 PRRSSPSPTPPHRT
+7550 
-7564 SPRRG
+7564 
-7569 ISPRKPPV
+7569 
-7577 RPRQSPWGWQPRRI
+7577 
-7591 WSPTR
+7591 

>member
-84 SPLPPGMEFDRTSRI
+84 MPLPPGMEFDRTSRI

-184 RMSSSNPGASRIQS
+184 RMSSSNPGASGIQS

-215 SIGANALQLNG
+215 SIGANALKLNG

-246 TNDPQ
+246 TNDPR

-274 MTSLDRADYGTATS
+274 MTSLDRSDYGTATS

-366 DNTELAIRIAIDASA
+366 DNTKLAIRIAIDASA

-412 VTQTTTVEQL
+412 VTQTTTVQQL

-485 SDDEDPTGISIG
+485 SEDEDPTGISIG

-565 VFSEVLTGALESLHL
+565 VFSEVLTGDLESLHL

-637 TNAAGTPLILSLSG
+637 TNAAGTPLILSLLG

-660 RVDGVPPDIFPPDDK
+660 RVDGVPPDIFPPDDR

-686 GRSHYGWAFSF
+686 GQSHYGRAFSF

-724 DAAGNEV
+724 DATGNEV
-731 HGTQVVTVRDTTAP
+731 HATQVVTVRDTTAP

-771 VTDAVDDNTE
+771 ATDAVDDNTE

-853 SVAPNTDINDNAPAV
+853 SVAPNTDITDNAPAV

-940 EPMSN
+940 EPESN

-1080 GLEILLHFDQQVTVT
+1080 GLEILLHFDQRVTVT

-1109 RLEYAGVQGIPTTTP
+1109 RLEYAGVQGIQTTTP
-1124 IFFHRVGS
+1124 IFFHRVGP

-1273 SIIDPAGNPVVDL
+1273 SITDPAGNPVVDL

-1403 NVARISLSTHAV
+1403 NVARISLITHAV

-1450 KIEVELFFDEPVTV
+1450 KIEVEIFFDEPVTV

-1481 MRHTNRVHHQPT
+1481 MRHTNRVHHQPS

-1503 FAYTVGPTDEDL
+1503 FAYTIGPTDEDL

-1545 AYAFSNHPDHQV
+1545 AHAFSNHPDHQV

-1666 LAAHAFINKPN
+1666 LAAHTFINKPN

-1927 TGAATRPDQVYT
+1927 TGAATRPDQTYSVQP
-1939 VDQMPAGMRF
+1939 VPAGMRF

-1985 FPERTRTTTVTFDF
+1985 FPERTRTTTATFDF

-2014 PPGDGYRLGDVIEV
+2014 PPDDGYRLGDVIEV
-2028 GLIFSRVVRVE
+2028 GLIFSRAVRVE

-2045 LAFDRANVQA
+2045 LAFDRASVQA
-2055 AYKTRGGATATRM
+2055 AYKSRGGATTTRI

-2106 DLVLEGIAFTGSSS
+2106 DLVLQGIAFTGDSP

-2125 DGEAPRAT
+2125 DGEAPRAIG
-2133 SLEIISAPAQ
+2133 LDIISTPAQ

-2150 ETIRIRLRLNRPVT
+2150 ETIRIRLTLNRPVT

-2177 ALHGSRLFEPRI
+2177 ALHGSELFEPRI
-2189 LTYSDFSGAPRRE
+2189 LTYNDFSGAPRRE
-2202 MIFTY
+2202 MVFTY

-2221 GLRADGGMRL
+2221 GLRADGGMSL

-2298 PRAFGGV
+2298 PQAFGGV
-2305 GELTYD
+2305 GRLTYD

-2355 SRGSARRARL
+2355 SRGSSRRARL

-2389 NPSPLNFTHG
+2389 NPSPLNFTQG

-2411 GTGVDPII
+2411 GTGVEPII

-2533 LPPGVTF
+2533 LPPGVAF

-2610 EVRFDEAVLGDREN
+2610 EVRFDEAVVGDREN

-2735 AIFFTEPVLHDDKDD
+2735 AIFFDEPVLHDDKDD
-2750 MRLKLHVGEDEAF
+2750 MRLKLKVGEDEAF

-2776 LVYYIQVGDED
+2776 LVYYIQDGDED

-2802 RAVDVADNPAI
+2802 RAVDVADNQAI
-2813 LTFPDDVIIAD
+2813 LTFPDHAILGD

-2856 RITARVDFSEPVTL
+2856 RITARVDFSEPVTV
-2870 GTGAPVLSMSL
+2870 GAGIPVLSMSL

-2921 AADALEITGDMITD
+2921 AADALEVTGGMVSD
-2935 IAGNPLVLP
+2935 IAGNPLVPP

-3035 AGDLDTTGVGF
+3035 AGDVDTTGVGF

-3067 LDLAPF
+3067 LDLAAF

-3083 DGMPPDITA
+3083 DGVPPDIAA

-3120 TTATISS
+3120 GTATISN
-3127 NAPDV
+3127 NAPPV
-3132 FPLGETPITWT
+3132 FPLGDTPITWT

-3168 ALLGANPQTV
+3168 ALLGDNPQTV

-3321 EFQHNVQ
+3321 EFQHIVQ
-3328 PGNLDLDGL
+3328 PGNLDLDGI
-3337 SIGADALSVVA
+3337 SIGADALSA
-3348 GGSVADR
+3348 NARVADR
-3355 LGNGVNLREHVV
+3355 LGNGVNLRMAHVV

-3378 VPPAVRSAYI
+3378 VPPEVRSAYI
-3388 AGNPDTGDTYRAG
+3388 VGKPPTGDTYRAG
-3401 EEILVFVTFE
+3401 EEILVFVTFSDK
-3411 ERFLQEDMEG
+3411 FLQEDMEG

-3432 VITTEQQTVSLP
+3432 VITTEQQTVSIP

-3489 FPDHVAVTD
+3489 FPDRVAVAD

-3512 NVSITSRP
+3512 ALSITSTP

-3532 TARVDFSEPV
+3532 TARVDFSESV

-3553 MSLGDVSPRLVAME
+3553 MSLGDAAPSLVAME
-3567 YETAQAGDDS
+3567 YEDVQAEDDS

-3584 QTGDED
+3584 QAGDED
-3590 HNGIGIAADA
+3590 HNGVGIAADA
-3600 LEVTG
+3600 LAVTG
-3605 GDPTTVTDAVGNPA
+3605 GDPTDSVTDAVGNPA
-3619 VLDLAAFAIEND
+3619 VLGLAAFAIEND
-3631 PLHKVDG
+3631 PQHKVDG

-3653 TAVLTPLTADDYS
+3653 TAAETPLTADDYD

-3675 DISSN
+3675 NITDD
-3680 APPVF
+3680 APDAF

-3738 PGATATDTVDDNDEL
+3738 PGATATDAVDDNNLL

-3763 DTDTVGD
+3763 DTGTVGD
-3770 YTVTYTVSDKA
+3770 YTITYTVSDTA
-3781 TNAATPVIRTV
+3781 TNAATPVLRMVTV
-3792 TVEDTAAPDIIAPNT
+3792 TDTAAPDITAPAA

-3817 PLGRSDY
+3817 PLGRTHY
-3824 GIATSSDSDAMIT
+3824 GTATSTDREAMIT

-3842 AFPLGATTITWTA
+3842 VFPLGPTTITWTA

-3901 TATDLVADPVI
+3901 TATDLVTDPVI
-3912 ITRDLVANEFAVGT
+3912 ITRTPE
-3926 HTITWKADDD
+3926 
-3936 NGNII
+3936 GN
-3941 TAEQTITITDTTK
+3941 
-3954 PVIALLGDNPQ
+3954 
-3965 TVEFGSV
+3965 
-3972 YTDPGATA
+3972 
-3980 TDAVDD
+3980 
-3986 NDELT
+3986 
-3991 TQIAAAS
+3991 
-3998 TVDTDTVG
+3998 
-4006 DYTVTYTVS
+4006 
-4015 DKATN
+4015 
-4020 AATPVIRMV
+4020 
-4029 TVTDTE
+4029 
-4035 APDIIAP
+4035 
-4042 ADITFEAT
+4042 
-4050 DTLTPLDRSDYGIAT
+4050 
-4065 STDGTANI
+4065 
-4073 TDDAPPVFPL
+4073 
-4083 GPTTITWTATDKSTN
+4083 
-4098 EMMDIQVVTIVDT
+4098 
-4111 TKPDIAAPGNIIKEA
+4111 
-4126 TGPTTPV
+4126 
-4133 TVGLATATDLVTDP
+4133 
-4147 VTITRTPTGN
+4147 
-4157 DFTVGTHTITW
+4157 
-4168 KADDDNGNIITAEQT
+4168 
-4183 ITITDTTKPSIA
+4183 
-4195 LLGDNPQTVEF
+4195 
-4206 GSTYTDPDATATDLV
+4206 
-4221 DDDLKLTEKI
+4221 
-4231 HAVSTVDTGT
+4231 
-4241 VGDYTVT
+4241 
-4248 YTVSD
+4248 
-4253 TATNAA
+4253 
-4259 TPVLRIVTVT
+4259 
-4269 DTAAP
+4269 
-4274 DITAPADI
+4274 
-4282 TFEATDT
+4282 
-4289 LTPLDRTHYGIA
+4289 
-4301 TSTDDTADITDD
+4301 
-4313 APPVFP
+4313 
-4319 LGNTPITWRATDTNS
+4319 
-4334 LFSTAAQTITI
+4334 
-4345 TDTTA
+4345 
-4350 PDIAAPGNITKEAT
+4350 
-4364 GPTTPVTVGL
+4364 
-4374 ATATDLVADPVIITR
+4374 
-4389 APEADAFAVGT
+4389 AFAVGT
-4400 HTITWKADDDNGNIS
+4400 HTITWKADDGNGNII

-4447 NDPGATATDAVDDN
+4447 NDPGATATDAVDD
-4461 DELTTQIAAA
+4461 D
-4471 STVDT
+4471 
-4476 GTVGD
+4476 
-4481 YTIIYTVSDKAT
+4481 
-4493 NAATPVLRMV
+4493 
-4503 TVTDTAAPDITAP
+4503 
-4516 ADITF
+4516 
-4521 EATDTLTPL
+4521 
-4530 DRSHYGTATS
+4530 
-4540 GDDTADITDD
+4540 
-4550 APLVFPLGATTI
+4550 
-4562 TWTATDKSTNEMM
+4562 
-4575 ATQVVTVVDTT
+4575 
-4586 KPDIAAPRNIT
+4586 
-4597 KEATG
+4597 
-4602 PTTPVTVG
+4602 
-4610 LAIATDL
+4610 
-4617 VTDPVIITR
+4617 
-4626 TPEGNEFAVGVH
+4626 
-4638 KIIWTADDDNGNIIT
+4638 
-4653 AEQTITITDTTKPV
+4653 
-4667 ITLTNDNADSNTVEL
+4667 
-4682 GSAYTEHGATA
+4682 
-4693 TDAVDDNTELTRRIA
+4693 
-4708 INAGAVDVNRLGT
+4708 
-4721 YPVTYDVSDTEGNP
+4721 
-4735 AERVTRMVM
+4735 
-4744 VTDTTEPDITAP
+4744 
-4756 ADITLEATD
+4756 
-4765 TLTPLGRT
+4765 
-4773 HYGIA
+4773 
-4778 TSSDD
+4778 
-4783 TAKITDD
+4783 
-4790 ALLAFPLGDT
+4790 
-4800 TITWTATDKST
+4800 
-4811 NEMMATQVVTVVDTT
+4811 
-4826 KPDIAAPRN
+4826 
-4835 ITKEATGP
+4835 
-4843 TTPVTV
+4843 
-4849 GLATATDLVTDPVII
+4849 
-4864 TRTPE
+4864 
-4869 GNDFTVGTHTIT
+4869 
-4881 WKADDGNGNII
+4881 
-4892 TAEQTIT
+4892 
-4899 ITDTTK
+4899 
-4905 PVIALLGDN
+4905 
-4914 PQTVEFGSIYNDPGA
+4914 
-4929 TATDAVDDNDELT
+4929 
-4942 IRIAAISTVDTG
+4942 
-4954 TVGDYTVTYTVSD
+4954 
-4967 KATNAATPV
+4967 
-4976 LRMVTVTDTEAPDI
+4976 
-4990 IAPAA
+4990 
-4995 YTTEATATLTPLGR
+4995 
-5009 THYGTATSTD
+5009 
-5019 GNADITDDA
+5019 
-5028 PDAFPLGDTTI
+5028 
-5039 TWTAT
+5039 
-5044 DKSTNEMMDTQV
+5044 
-5056 VTIVD
+5056 
-5061 TTKPDIA
+5061 
-5068 APRNITKEATGPTT
+5068 
-5082 PVTVGLATATDLVT
+5082 
-5096 ASVTITRSPTDD
+5096 
-5108 AFAVGTHTITW
+5108 
-5119 KADDG
+5119 
-5124 NGNISTAE
+5124 
-5132 QTVTITDTTAPV
+5132 
-5144 IVLLGADPQTVE
+5144 
-5156 FGSVYTDPGAT
+5156 
-5167 ATDAV
+5167 
-5172 DDNDE
+5172 
-5177 LTTQIAAASTV
+5177 
-5188 DTGTVGDYTVTYT
+5188 
-5201 VSDKATNAATPVLRM
+5201 
-5216 VTVTDTAAPDI
+5216 
-5227 TAPNTYTTEATDTL
+5227 
-5241 TPLDRS
+5241 
-5247 DYGTATST
+5247 
-5255 DGNAMITD
+5255 
-5263 DAPPVFPLGPTTITW
+5263 
-5278 TATDKSNNEDRA
+5278 
-5290 TQVVTVVDTT
+5290 
-5300 KPDITAPR
+5300 
-5308 NITKEAT
+5308 
-5315 GPTTPVTVGLA
+5315 
-5326 IATDLV
+5326 
-5332 TDPVIITRSP
+5332 
-5342 TDDAFAV
+5342 
-5349 GTHTITW
+5349 
-5356 KADDDNGN
+5356 
-5364 IITAA
+5364 
-5369 QTITI
+5369 
-5374 TDTTKPVIVLLGA
+5374 
-5387 DPQTVEFGSIYNDPG
+5387 
-5402 ATATDAVDDNDE
+5402 DE

-5438 VSDTATNAATPVI
+5438 VSDKATNAATPVT
-5451 RMVIVPNTAAPDISP
+5451 RMVTVTDTAAPDISP
-5466 PADIT
+5466 PADI
-5471 FEATDTLTPL
+5471 
-5481 DRSDYGIATSGDD
+5481 
-5494 TADIT
+5494 
-5499 DDAPDAFPLGA
+5499 
-5510 TTITWTATDPAT
+5510 
-5522 NEMIATQVVTIVD
+5522 
-5535 TTKPVIALL
+5535 
-5544 GADPQTVEF
+5544 
-5553 GTTYTEL
+5553 
-5560 NATATDE
+5560 
-5567 VDDDDE
+5567 
-5573 LTRRIAINAGAVDVN
+5573 
-5588 RLGTYPVTYDVSDA
+5588 
-5602 EGNNADRVTR
+5602 
-5612 TVMVTDTT
+5612 
-5620 APDITAPLAMTFEA
+5620 TFEA

-5679 PATNEMMATQV
+5679 PATNEM
-5690 VTIVDTTPPDIALL
+5690 I
-5704 GDNPQTVEFGSIY
+5704 
-5717 NDPGA
+5717 
-5722 TATDAVDDNDELT
+5722 
-5735 TQIAAVSTVDTG
+5735 
-5747 TVGDYTVT
+5747 
-5755 YDVTDTATNAATPVL
+5755 
-5770 RMVTVTDTAA
+5770 
-5780 PTITAPADITLE
+5780 
-5792 ATDTLTPL
+5792 
-5800 GRTHYG
+5800 
-5806 TATSTDRE
+5806 
-5814 AMITDDAPPVFS
+5814 
-5826 VGVHTITWTATDT
+5826 
-5839 NTLFSTAAQTITIT
+5839 
-5853 DTTAPDITA
+5853 
-5862 PENITKEATGPTTPV
+5862 
-5877 TVGLA
+5877 
-5882 IATDLVTASVT
+5882 
-5893 ITRTPEAD
+5893 
-5901 AFAVGTHTITWKA
+5901 
-5914 DDDNGNIIT
+5914 
-5923 AEQTI
+5923 
-5928 TITDT
+5928 
-5933 TKPVIAL
+5933 
-5940 LGDNPQTVEFGSVY
+5940 
-5954 TDPGATATDLVDD
+5954 
-5967 DLKLTE
+5967 
-5973 KIDAASTVDT
+5973 
-5983 GTVGDYTVTY
+5983 
-5993 TVSDKATNAATP
+5993 
-6005 VLRTVTV
+6005 
-6012 EDTAA
+6012 
-6017 PDITAPDTYTTEAT
+6017 
-6031 ATLTPL
+6031 
-6037 DRTHYGT
+6037 
-6044 ATSTD
+6044 
-6049 GNADITDDAPD
+6049 
-6060 AFPLGD
+6060 
-6066 TTITWTATDK
+6066 
-6076 STNEMMDTQVVTV
+6076 
-6089 VDTTKPDIAA
+6089 
-6099 PRNITKEATGPTTP
+6099 
-6113 VTVGWAIATDL
+6113 
-6124 VTDPVRITRSPE
+6124 
-6136 GNEFAVGTH
+6136 
-6145 TITWKADDGNGN
+6145 
-6157 IITAAQTITITDTT
+6157 
-6171 KPVIV
+6171 
-6176 LLGDNPQTVE
+6176 
-6186 FGSIYNDPG
+6186 
-6195 ATATD
+6195 
-6200 AVDDD
+6200 
-6205 DELTIRIAAVST
+6205 
-6217 VDTDTVGDY
+6217 
-6226 TVTYTVSD
+6226 
-6234 KATNAATPV
+6234 
-6243 IRMVTVTDTAAPT
+6243 
-6256 ITAPADITLEA
+6256 
-6267 TDTLTPLGRTHYG
+6267 
-6280 TATSTDREAMI
+6280 
-6291 TDDAPLAFPVG
+6291 
-6302 VHTITWTATDT
+6302 
-6313 NTLFSTAAQTIT
+6313 
-6325 ITDTTA
+6325 
-6331 PDITAPRNITKEAT
+6331 
-6345 GPTTPVT
+6345 
-6352 VGLATATDLVT
+6352 
-6363 DPVIITRSP
+6363 
-6372 EGNAFAVGTHTITWK
+6372 
-6387 ADDDNGNII
+6387 
-6396 TAAQTITITDTTAP
+6396 
-6410 VIVLLGDNPQTVEF
+6410 
-6424 GSIYNDPGATA
+6424 
-6435 TDAVDDND
+6435 
-6443 ELTTQIAAA
+6443 
-6452 STVNTGTV
+6452 
-6460 GDYTVTYTVS
+6460 
-6470 DKATN
+6470 
-6475 AATPVLRT
+6475 
-6483 VTVEDTAAPD
+6483 
-6493 IIAPNTY
+6493 
-6500 TTEATATL
+6500 
-6508 TPLDRSDYGIAT
+6508 
-6520 SSDDTAKITDD
+6520 
-6531 APPVFPLGPTT
+6531 
-6542 ITWTATDPATNEM
+6542 
-6555 MATQVVTIVD
+6555 ATQVVTIVD

-6649 TEPDITAPLAM
+6649 VIPDITAPLAI

-6705 TATDKSNNEARAT
+6705 TATD
-6718 QVVTVQD
+6718 
-6725 TTKPVIALLD
+6725 
-6735 DNTVSNTVEFG
+6735 
-6746 SVYNDPG
+6746 
-6753 ATATDAVDDDVKL
+6753 
-6766 TEKITA
+6766 
-6772 TGTVDTGTVGNYP
+6772 
-6785 ITYNVSDDATNAAT
+6785 
-6799 PVIRMVTVTD
+6799 
-6809 TAAPD
+6809 
-6814 ITAPAAYATEATAA
+6814 PA
-6828 LTPLSRSDY
+6828 
-6837 GIATSGDDTADITD
+6837 
-6851 DAPDAF
+6851 
-6857 PLGDTTITWT
+6857 
-6867 ATDKSTNEM
+6867 TNEM

-6890 DIAAPRNITTEATG
+6890 
-6904 PTTPV
+6904 V
-6909 TVGLAIATDLVT
+6909 
-6921 DPVIITRTPEAD
+6921 
-6933 AFAVGTHTITWKAD
+6933 
-6947 DGNGNIITAEQTI
+6947 
-6960 TITDTTKPSIALLGD
+6960 IALLGD
-6975 NPQTVEFGSTYTDP
+6975 NPQTVEFGSIYNDP
-6989 DATATDLVDD
+6989 GATATDAVDD
-6999 DIKLTEKIHAV
+6999 NDELTTQIAAA

-7015 GTVGDYTVTYTVSD
+7015 GTVGDYIVTYTVSD
-7029 TATNAAT
+7029 KATNVAT
-7036 PVLRMVTVTDTA
+7036 PVTRMVTVTDTV
-7048 APDITAP
+7048 APSIIAPADITF
-7055 AAYTTEATATLTP
+7055 EATDTLTP
-7068 LGRTHYGTATST
+7068 LGRTHYGTATSS
-7080 DGNADITDDA
+7080 DREAMITDDA
-7090 PDAFPLGDTTIT
+7090 PLAFSVGVHTIT

-7108 STNEMMDTQVVTVVD
+7108 STNEMIARQVVTVVD
-7123 TTKPDIAAPRNITK
+7123 TTKPDIAAPENITK
-7137 EATGP
+7137 EATAP
-7142 TTPVTVGWAIATDLV
+7142 TTPVTVGLATATDLV
-7157 TDPVRITRSPEGNEF
+7157 TASVIITRTPEGNEF

-7219 GSVYTDP
+7219 GTAYTELN
-7226 GATATD
+7226 ATATD
-7232 LVDDNEELTT
+7232 EVDDDIKLTAR
-7242 QIAAISTVDTGT
+7242 IVADASTVDTGT

-7267 ATNAATPVLRTVTVE
+7267 ATNAATPVIRMVTVE
-7282 DTAAPDITAPDTYT
+7282 DTEAPDIIAPADITF
-7296 TEATATLTPLDRT
+7296 EATDTLTPLGRSD
-7309 HYGTATST
+7309 YGTATSGDDT
-7317 DGNADITDD
+7317 ADITDD

-7334 DTTITW
+7334 DTPITWRATDTNTLFSTAAQTITI
-7340 TATDKSTNEMMDT
+7340 T
-7353 QVVTVVDTTKPDIA
+7353 DTTAPDIA

-7375 ATGPTTPVTVGQ
+7375 ATGPTTPVTVGLATATDLVADPVIITRTPEGNEFAVGTHTITWKADDGNGNTITAAQ
-7387 ATATDLVTASVTITR
+7387 TVTITDTTPPVIALLGDNPQTVEFGSIYNDPGATATDAVDDDDELTIRIAAVSTVDTGTVGDYTVTYTVSDTATNAATPVIRIVTVTDTAAPSITAPADITFEATDTLTSLDRSDYGIATSSDDTAKITDDAPDAFPLGATTITWTATDPATNEMMATQVVTIVDTTPPVIALLGADPQTIEFGSIYNDPGATATDAVDDNDELTTQIAAASTVDTDTVGDYTITYTVSDKATNAATPVLRTVTVTDTEAPSITAPADITFEATDTLTPLGRTHYGTATSTDREAMITDDAPPVFPLGDTTITWTATDKSTNEMIARQVVTVVDTTKPDIAAPGNITKEATAPTTPVTVGLATATDLVTDPVIITR
-7402 TPEADAFAVGTH
+7402 TPEADAFAVGVH

-7440 KPRIVLLG
+7440 KPVIVLLG

-7458 VYNDPGA
+7458 IYNDPGA

-7490 TVGDYTI
+7490 TVGDYTVTYTVSDKATNVATPVI
-7497 TYTVSDTATNAAT
+7497 RMVTVTDTAAPDISPPADITFEATDTLTPLGRTHYGTATSTDREAMITDDAPLAFPLGDTPITWRATDTNTLFSTAAQTITITDTTKPDITAPENITKEATGPTTPVTVGLATATDLVTASVTITRSPEGNEFAVGTHTITWKADDDNGNIITAAQTITITDTTKPVIVLLGDNPQTVEFGTTYTELNATATDEVDDDDELTRRIVIDANAVDVDLIGTYAVTYDVTDAEGNAADRVTRMVMVTDTVIPDITAPLAMTFEATDTLTPLGRTHYGTATSSDREAMITDDAPLAFSVGVHTITWTATDPATNEMMATQVVTIVDTTPPDIALLGDNPQTVEFGTTYTELNATATDEVDDDDELTRRIVIDANAVDVDLIGTYAVTYDVTDAEGNAADRVTRMVMVTDTVIPDITAPLAMTFEATDTLTPLSRSDYGIATSGDDNADITDDAPDAFPLGATTITWTATDPATNEMIATQVVTIVDTTKPVIALLGADPQTVEFGTTYTELNATATDEVDDDDELTRRIVIDANAVDVDLIGTYAVTYDVTDAEGNAADRVTRMVMVTDTVIPDITAPLAITFEATDTLTPLSRSDYGIATSSDGNADITDDAPDAFPLGDTPITWRATDTNSLFSTAEQTITITDTTAPDIAAPRNITKEATGPTTPVTVGLATATDLVADPVIITRTPEGNEFAVGTHTITWKADDGNGNIITAEQTITITDTTPPVIALLGDNPQTVEFGSIYNDPGATATDAVDDDDELTIRIAAASTVDTGTVGDYTVTYTVSDKATNVATPVTRMVTVTDTEAPSISPPAAYTTEATATLTPLGRSDYGIATSSDDTAKITDDAPDAFPLGATTITWTATDPATNEMMATQVVTIVDTTPPDIALLGADPQTVEFGSIYNDPGATATDAVDDNNLLTTQIAAASTVDTGTVGDYTVTYTVSDKATNAATPVIRMVTVTDTAAPDISPPADITFEATDTLTPLGRTHYGTATSSDREAMITDDAPLAFPLGDTPITWTATDTNTLFSTAAQTITITDTTKPDITAPRNITKEATGPTTPVTVGLATATDLVTDPVIITRTPEADAFAVGTHTITWKADDGNGNIITAAQTVTITDTTKPVIVLLGDNPQTVEFGSIYNDPGATATDAVDDNNLLTTQIAAASTVDTGTVGDYTVTYTVSDKATNAATPVIRMVTVTDTAAPDISPPADITFEATDTLTPLGRTHYGTATSTDREAMITDDAPLAFSVGVHTITWTATDTNTLFSTAAQTITITDTTKPDITAPENITKEATGPTTPVTVGLATATDLVTDPVTITRTPTGNDFTVGTHTITWKADDGNGNTSTAEQTITITDTTKPVIALLGTNPQTVEFGSIYTDPGATATDAVDDNDELTTQIAAVSTVNTGTVGDYTVTYTVSDKATNVATPVTRMVTVTDTEAPDISPPADITFEATDTLTPLGRTHYGTATSSDREAMITDDAPLAFSVGVHTITWTATDTNTLFSTAAQTITITDTTAPDITSIPRNITKEATGPTTPVTVGLAIATDLVTDPVIITRSPEGNEFAVGTHTITWKADDGNGNIITAEQTITITDTTKPVIALLGDNPQTVEFGSVYTDPGATATDAVDDNTDLTTQIAAASTVNTGTVGDYTVTYTVSDKATNAATPVIRMVIVTDTAAPDITAPADITFEATDTLTPLGRTHYGTATSGDDTADITDDAPPVFPLGDTPITWTATDTNTLFSTAAQTITITDTTKPDITAPENITEEATGPTTPVTVGLATATDLVTDPVIITRSPTDDAFAVGTHTITWKADDGNGNIITAAQTITITDTTPPDIALLGDNPQTVEFGSIYNDPGATATDAVDDNDELTIRIAAVSTVDTGTVGDYTVTYTVSDTATNAAT
-7510 PVLRT
+7510 PVIRMVT
-7515 VTVEDTAAPDITAP
+7515 VTDTAAPDISPPA
-7529 DTWATHPS
+7529 DITW
-7537 PGAQPIPMICSAP
+7537 
-7550 PRRSSPSPTPPHRT
+7550 SPSPTPRHQTLARRRT
-7564 SPRRG
+7564 
-7569 ISPRKPPV
+7569 
-7577 RPRQSPWGWQPRRI
+7577 
-7591 WSPTR
+7591 

>member
-1 MMAQGARPP
+1 MMVRTRMAA
-10 RHPSN
+10 
-15 HRLTGVLFAVALAL
+15 GVFAVALAL
-29 LAGTAQAQRP
+29 LAGTAQAQ
-39 IQDPDELHLPPIDV
+39 
-53 PHALAT
+53 
-59 VLYSPH
+59 
-65 TLPQATG
+65 
-72 NLAAETSLIYTL
+72 
-84 SPLPPGMEFDRTSRI
+84 
-99 LSGTPTVVGTTQL
+99 
-112 IYRVQNGFNFQYFD
+112 
-126 TETFDF
+126 
-132 VVSNI
+132 
-137 GVLHL
+137 
-142 NILTD
+142 
-147 ESPYAQGETI
+147 
-157 TVRAIFNQ
+157 
-165 PVTVTGSPILELT
+165 
-178 LDSGTV
+178 
-184 RMSSSNPGASRIQS
+184 
-198 LLFNYII
+198 
-205 QSDDEDPTGI
+205 
-215 SIGANALQLNG
+215 
-226 GSIIDED
+226 
-233 GDPVDLSLAAHII
+233 
-246 TNDPQ
+246 
-251 HKVDG
+251 
-256 VPPNIIL
+256 
-263 PAART
+263 
-268 IEATAV
+268 
-274 MTSLDRADYGTATS
+274 
-288 DDPNAMITDN
+288 
-298 APAAFPL
+298 
-305 GPTTITWTAAD
+305 
-316 DVGNEAHAT
+316 
-325 QVVTV
+325 
-330 VDTTAPVIALL
+330 
-341 GANPQTVEFR
+341 
-351 SVYSDPGATATDAVD
+351 
-366 DNTELAIRIAIDASA
+366 
-381 VDTNQVGTYPVT
+381 
-393 YDVSDTVGNVADTV
+393 
-407 TRTVV
+407 
-412 VTQTTTVEQL
+412 TTVQQL
-422 LILNDDPVYTEYE
+422 QILNTDPVYTLNE
-435 TLRVNVIFDQ
+435 TLRVNVIFAQ
-445 PVTVTG
+445 NVTVTG

-461 GVVRMSAGT
+461 GVVQMSTRA
-470 SSAASA
+470 SSTASA
-476 TLPFTYVIQ
+476 SLLFSYVIQ
-485 SDDEDPTGISIG
+485 SDDDDPTGFSIG
-497 ANALKLNGGSIIDED
+497 ANALKLNGGSILDE
-512 GDPVDLSLAA
+512 GGNPANLSLAA
-522 HVITDDSGTK
+522 HVITEANGAK

-550 NGYAYGPGEEITVLL
+550 NGNAYGPGEEITVLL
-565 VFSEVLTGALESLHL
+565 VFSEALVGRLEDLSLE
-580 ALSLAFR
+580 LSLAFR

-624 VSFALRLRSGGSV
+624 DASALRLRPGSSV
-637 TNAAGTPLILSLSG
+637 TDVAGNTPLILSLSG

-660 RVDGVPPDIFPPDDK
+660 RVDGVPPDIFPPDDR

-686 GRSHYGWAFSF
+686 GQSHYGRAFSF

-853 SVAPNTDINDNAPAV
+853 SVAPNTDITDNAPAV

-940 EPMSN
+940 EPESS

-970 SITITDTSKPVITLL
+970 SITITDTSKPAITLL

-1013 DDELAIRIVVDA
+1013 DDELAIRIVIDA

-1069 YLKREPYLRNQ
+1069 YLKREPYLYNQ
-1080 GLEILLHFDQQVTVT
+1080 GLEILPHFDQQVTVT

-1109 RLEYAGVQGIPTTTP
+1109 RLEYAGVQGIQTTTP
-1124 IFFHRVGS
+1124 IFFHRVRS

-1239 SLTSVVSFRYTIQ
+1239 SLSSVVSFRYTIQ

-1313 SGIESPYTQG
+1313 SGVESPYTQG

-1403 NVARISLSTHAV
+1403 NVARISLITHAV

-1450 KIEVELFFDEPVTV
+1450 KIEVEIFFDEPVTV

-1503 FAYTVGPTDEDL
+1503 FAYTIGPTDEDL

-1692 TGADSPYGRGETF
+1692 TDADSPYGRGETF

-1740 NPSGDSA
+1740 NSSGDSA

-1841 PGVGDHENYRIDA
+1841 PGVGDRENYRIDA

-1985 FPERTRTTTVTFDF
+1985 FPERTRITTVTFDF

-2005 EVTQIVHQP
+2005 EVTQIVSQP
-2014 PPGDGYRLGDVIEV
+2014 PPDDGYRLGDVIEV
-2028 GLIFSRVVRVE
+2028 GLIFSRAVRVE

-2045 LAFDRANVQA
+2045 LAFDRASVQA
-2055 AYKTRGGATATRM
+2055 AYKSRGGATTSRI

-2106 DLVLEGIAFTGSSS
+2106 DLVLEGIAFTGDSP

-2125 DGEAPRAT
+2125 DGEAPRAIG
-2133 SLEIISAPAQ
+2133 LEIISRPAQ

-2150 ETIRIRLRLNRPVT
+2150 ETIRIRLTLNRPVT
-2164 AHGSPVL
+2164 PHGSPVL
-2171 SLPVRV
+2171 SLPMRV
-2177 ALHGSRLFEPRI
+2177 ALHGSILFEPRI

-2221 GLRADGGMRL
+2221 GLRADGGMSL

-2298 PRAFGGV
+2298 PQAFGGV
-2305 GELTYD
+2305 GRLTYD

-2355 SRGSARRARL
+2355 SRGSSRRARL

-2389 NPSPLNFTHG
+2389 NPSPLNFTQG

-2411 GTGVDPII
+2411 GTGVDPNI

-2533 LPPGVTF
+2533 LPPGVAF

-2610 EVRFDEAVLGDREN
+2610 EVRFNEPVVGDREN

-2631 NSGLAVAQYQVHE
+2631 NSGLAIAQYQVHE

-2669 NALNVARGGLA
+2669 NALNVALGGLA

-2697 VNNRGHK
+2697 VNNRAHK
-2704 VDGVRPKVKTADIQ
+2704 VDGVRPQVKTADIQ
-2718 TNPKTGDTYGAG
+2718 TNPQTGDTYGAG
-2730 EHIEV
+2730 EHIHVLVE
-2735 AIFFTEPVLHDDKDD
+2735 FTEPVLHDDKDD
-2750 MRLKLHVGEDEAF
+2750 IRLKLQVGEEDAF

-2769 GLSTFIR
+2769 GLSPQLR

-2795 LLLAEGG
+2795 LVLAEGG
-2802 RAVDVADNPAI
+2802 RAVDVADNQAI
-2813 LTFPDDVIIAD
+2813 LTFPDHAILGD

-2856 RITARVDFSEPVTL
+2856 RITARVDFSEPVTV
-2870 GTGAPVLSMSL
+2870 GAGIPVLSMSL

-2895 VRAEDDFLLFG
+2895 VRAQDDFLLFG

-2921 AADALEITGDMITD
+2921 AADALEVTGGMVSD
-2935 IAGNPLVLP
+2935 IAGNPLVPP

-2975 NARHWYGIGDEIEVE
+2975 NARDWYGIGDEIEVE

-3035 AGDLDTTGVGF
+3035 EGDVDATGVGF

-3067 LDLAPF
+3067 LDLAAF

-3083 DGMPPDITA
+3083 DGVPPDITA

-3120 TTATISS
+3120 GTATISS

-3168 ALLGANPQTV
+3168 ALLGDNPQTV

-3292 DATELR
+3292 DATDLR

-3328 PGNLDLDGL
+3328 PGNLDLDGI
-3337 SIGADALSVVA
+3337 SIGDDALSVVA

-3355 LGNGVNLREHVV
+3355 LGNGVNVRMAHVA

-3388 AGNPDTGDTYRAG
+3388 VGDPDTGDTYRAG
-3401 EEILVFVTFE
+3401 EEILVFVTFSDK
-3411 ERFLQEDMEG
+3411 FLQEDMEG

-3432 VITTEQQTVSLP
+3432 VITTEQQPVSIP

-3489 FPDHVAVTD
+3489 FPDHVAVAD

-3512 NVSITSRP
+3512 TMSITSRP

-3532 TARVDFSEPV
+3532 TARLDFSEPV
-3542 TVADGTTPVLQ
+3542 TVADGTTPVLH

-3567 YETAQAGDDS
+3567 YETVQAGADV

-3584 QTGDED
+3584 QAGDED

-3600 LEVTG
+3600 LAVTG
-3605 GDPTTVTDAVGNPA
+3605 GDPTDSVTDSVGNPA

-3631 PLHKVDG
+3631 PQHKVDG
-3638 APPDI
+3638 VPPDI

-3653 TAVLTPLTADDYS
+3653 TAVMTPLTADDYD

-3680 APPVF
+3680 APLVF
-3685 PLGETTITWTATDPA
+3685 PLGDTTITWTATDPA

-3725 NPQTVEF
+3725 
-3732 GSIYND
+3732 D
-3738 PGATATDTVDDNDEL
+3738 
-3753 TTQIAAASTV
+3753 
-3763 DTDTVGD
+3763 
-3770 YTVTYTVSDKA
+3770 
-3781 TNAATPVIRTV
+3781 
-3792 TVEDTAAPDIIAPNT
+3792 
-3807 YTTEATATLT
+3807 
-3817 PLGRSDY
+3817 
-3824 GIATSSDSDAMIT
+3824 
-3837 DDAPD
+3837 
-3842 AFPLGATTITWTA
+3842 
-3855 TDKST
+3855 
-3860 NEMMDTQVVTIV
+3860 
-3872 DTTKPDIAAPENITK
+3872 
-3887 EATGPTTPVTVGLA
+3887 
-3901 TATDLVADPVI
+3901 
-3912 ITRDLVANEFAVGT
+3912 
-3926 HTITWKADDD
+3926 
-3936 NGNII
+3936 
-3941 TAEQTITITDTTK
+3941 
-3954 PVIALLGDNPQ
+3954 PQ

-3986 NDELT
+3986 DIKLT
-3991 TQIAAAS
+3991 ARIVADAS
-3998 TVDTDTVG
+3998 TVDTGTVG
-4006 DYTVTYTVS
+4006 DYTITYTVS

-4020 AATPVIRMV
+4020 AATPVIRTV
-4029 TVTDTE
+4029 TVTDTA
-4035 APDIIAP
+4035 APDISPP

-4050 DTLTPLDRSDYGIAT
+4050 DTLTPLGRSDYGIAT
-4065 STDGTANI
+4065 SGDDTADI
-4073 TDDAPPVFPL
+4073 SDDAPPVFPL

-4098 EMMDIQVVTIVDT
+4098 EMMDTQVVTVVDT
-4111 TKPDIAAPGNIIKEA
+4111 TKPDITAPENIIKEA

-4147 VTITRTPTGN
+4147 VTITRTP
-4157 DFTVGTHTITW
+4157 
-4168 KADDDNGNIITAEQT
+4168 
-4183 ITITDTTKPSIA
+4183 
-4195 LLGDNPQTVEF
+4195 
-4206 GSTYTDPDATATDLV
+4206 
-4221 DDDLKLTEKI
+4221 
-4231 HAVSTVDTGT
+4231 
-4241 VGDYTVT
+4241 
-4248 YTVSD
+4248 
-4253 TATNAA
+4253 
-4259 TPVLRIVTVT
+4259 
-4269 DTAAP
+4269 
-4274 DITAPADI
+4274 
-4282 TFEATDT
+4282 
-4289 LTPLDRTHYGIA
+4289 
-4301 TSTDDTADITDD
+4301 
-4313 APPVFP
+4313 
-4319 LGNTPITWRATDTNS
+4319 
-4334 LFSTAAQTITI
+4334 
-4345 TDTTA
+4345 
-4350 PDIAAPGNITKEAT
+4350 
-4364 GPTTPVTVGL
+4364 
-4374 ATATDLVADPVIITR
+4374 
-4389 APEADAFAVGT
+4389 EADAFAVGT
-4400 HTITWKADDDNGNIS
+4400 HTITWKADDGNGNII
-4415 TAEQTITITD
+4415 TAEQTVTITD

-4461 DELTTQIAAA
+4461 DELTAKIVMA
-4471 STVDT
+4471 
-4476 GTVGD
+4476 GTV
-4481 YTIIYTVSDKAT
+4481 
-4493 NAATPVLRMV
+4493 N
-4503 TVTDTAAPDITAP
+4503 
-4516 ADITF
+4516 
-4521 EATDTLTPL
+4521 
-4530 DRSHYGTATS
+4530 
-4540 GDDTADITDD
+4540 
-4550 APLVFPLGATTI
+4550 
-4562 TWTATDKSTNEMM
+4562 
-4575 ATQVVTVVDTT
+4575 
-4586 KPDIAAPRNIT
+4586 
-4597 KEATG
+4597 
-4602 PTTPVTVG
+4602 
-4610 LAIATDL
+4610 
-4617 VTDPVIITR
+4617 
-4626 TPEGNEFAVGVH
+4626 
-4638 KIIWTADDDNGNIIT
+4638 
-4653 AEQTITITDTTKPV
+4653 
-4667 ITLTNDNADSNTVEL
+4667 
-4682 GSAYTEHGATA
+4682 
-4693 TDAVDDNTELTRRIA
+4693 
-4708 INAGAVDVNRLGT
+4708 
-4721 YPVTYDVSDTEGNP
+4721 
-4735 AERVTRMVM
+4735 
-4744 VTDTTEPDITAP
+4744 
-4756 ADITLEATD
+4756 
-4765 TLTPLGRT
+4765 
-4773 HYGIA
+4773 
-4778 TSSDD
+4778 
-4783 TAKITDD
+4783 
-4790 ALLAFPLGDT
+4790 
-4800 TITWTATDKST
+4800 
-4811 NEMMATQVVTVVDTT
+4811 
-4826 KPDIAAPRN
+4826 
-4835 ITKEATGP
+4835 
-4843 TTPVTV
+4843 
-4849 GLATATDLVTDPVII
+4849 
-4864 TRTPE
+4864 
-4869 GNDFTVGTHTIT
+4869 
-4881 WKADDGNGNII
+4881 
-4892 TAEQTIT
+4892 
-4899 ITDTTK
+4899 
-4905 PVIALLGDN
+4905 
-4914 PQTVEFGSIYNDPGA
+4914 
-4929 TATDAVDDNDELT
+4929 
-4942 IRIAAISTVDTG
+4942 TG

-4976 LRMVTVTDTEAPDI
+4976 I
-4990 IAPAA
+4990 
-4995 YTTEATATLTPLGR
+4995 
-5009 THYGTATSTD
+5009 
-5019 GNADITDDA
+5019 
-5028 PDAFPLGDTTI
+5028 
-5039 TWTAT
+5039 
-5044 DKSTNEMMDTQV
+5044 
-5056 VTIVD
+5056 
-5061 TTKPDIA
+5061 
-5068 APRNITKEATGPTT
+5068 
-5082 PVTVGLATATDLVT
+5082 
-5096 ASVTITRSPTDD
+5096 
-5108 AFAVGTHTITW
+5108 
-5119 KADDG
+5119 
-5124 NGNISTAE
+5124 
-5132 QTVTITDTTAPV
+5132 
-5144 IVLLGADPQTVE
+5144 
-5156 FGSVYTDPGAT
+5156 
-5167 ATDAV
+5167 
-5172 DDNDE
+5172 
-5177 LTTQIAAASTV
+5177 
-5188 DTGTVGDYTVTYT
+5188 
-5201 VSDKATNAATPVLRM
+5201 RM
-5216 VTVTDTAAPDI
+5216 VTVTDTAAPTI
-5227 TAPNTYTTEATDTL
+5227 TA
-5241 TPLDRS
+5241 
-5247 DYGTATST
+5247 
-5255 DGNAMITD
+5255 
-5263 DAPPVFPLGPTTITW
+5263 
-5278 TATDKSNNEDRA
+5278 
-5290 TQVVTVVDTT
+5290 
-5300 KPDITAPR
+5300 
-5308 NITKEAT
+5308 
-5315 GPTTPVTVGLA
+5315 
-5326 IATDLV
+5326 
-5332 TDPVIITRSP
+5332 
-5342 TDDAFAV
+5342 
-5349 GTHTITW
+5349 
-5356 KADDDNGN
+5356 
-5364 IITAA
+5364 
-5369 QTITI
+5369 
-5374 TDTTKPVIVLLGA
+5374 
-5387 DPQTVEFGSIYNDPG
+5387 
-5402 ATATDAVDDNDE
+5402 
-5414 LTTQIAAASTV
+5414 
-5425 NTGTVGDYTVTYT
+5425 
-5438 VSDTATNAATPVI
+5438 
-5451 RMVIVPNTAAPDISP
+5451 

-5481 DRSDYGIATSGDD
+5481 GRTHYGTATSGDD

-5573 LTRRIAINAGAVDVN
+5573 LTRRIVIDANAVDVN
-5588 RLGTYPVTYDVSDA
+5588 LIGTYAVTYDVTDA
-5602 EGNNADRVTR
+5602 EGNAADRVTR
-5612 TVMVTDTT
+5612 MVMVTDTVIPDITAPPAITFEATDTLTPLSRSDYGTATSGDDTADITDDAPDAFPLGATTITWAATDKSTNEMIATQVVTVVDTTKPVIALLGADPQTVEFGTTYTELNATATDEVDDDDELTIRIVADASTVDTGTVGDYTVTYTVSDKATNVATPVIRMVMVTDTVIPDITAPLAITFEATDTLTPLSRSDYGTATSGDDTADITDDAPDAFPLGATTITWTATDPATNEMIATQVVTIVDTTPPVIVLLGDNPQTVEFGSVYNDPGATATDAVDDNDELTTQIAAASTVDTGTVGDYTVTYTVSDKATNAATPVTRMVTVTDTAAPDIIAPADITFEATDTLTPLGRTHYGTATSTDLEAMITDDAPLAFPLGDTPITWRATDTNTLFSTAAQTITITDTT
-5620 APDITAPLAMTFEA
+5620 APDIAAPGNITEEATGPTTPVTVGQATATDLVTDPVIITRSPEGNEFAVGTHTITWKADDGNGNIITAAQTITITDTTKPVIALLGADPQTVEFGSIYNDPGATATDAVDDDDELTIRIAAVSTVDTGTVGDYTVTYTVSDTATNAATPVIRMVTVTDTEAPDIIAPADITLEATDTLTPLSRTHYGTATSTDREAMITDDAPLAFSVGVHTITWTATDTNTLFSTAAQTITITDTTKPDITAPENIIKEATGPTTPVTVGLATATDLVTASVSITRTPTANEFAVGTHTITWKADDGNGNTSTADQTITITDTTKPVIALLGDNPQTVEFGSIYNDPGATATDAVDDDDELTIRIAAASTVNTGTVGDYTVTYTVSDKATNAATPVIRMVTVTDTAAPDITAPAAYTTEATATLTPLDRTHYGTATSGDDTADITDDAPDAFPLGATTITWTATDPATNEMIATQVVTIVDTTPPVIALLGDNPQTVEFGTAYTELNATATDEVDDDITLTAKIVIDVSGVDVDLIGTYAVTYDVTDAEGNAADRVTRMVMVTDTVIPDITAPLAITFEA

-5690 VTIVDTTPPDIALL
+5690 VTIVDTTPPDI
-5704 GDNPQTVEFGSIY
+5704 V
-5717 NDPGA
+5717 
-5722 TATDAVDDNDELT
+5722 
-5735 TQIAAVSTVDTG
+5735 
-5747 TVGDYTVT
+5747 
-5755 YDVTDTATNAATPVL
+5755 
-5770 RMVTVTDTAA
+5770 
-5780 PTITAPADITLE
+5780 
-5792 ATDTLTPL
+5792 
-5800 GRTHYG
+5800 
-5806 TATSTDRE
+5806 
-5814 AMITDDAPPVFS
+5814 
-5826 VGVHTITWTATDT
+5826 
-5839 NTLFSTAAQTITIT
+5839 
-5853 DTTAPDITA
+5853 
-5862 PENITKEATGPTTPV
+5862 
-5877 TVGLA
+5877 
-5882 IATDLVTASVT
+5882 
-5893 ITRTPEAD
+5893 
-5901 AFAVGTHTITWKA
+5901 
-5914 DDDNGNIIT
+5914 
-5923 AEQTI
+5923 
-5928 TITDT
+5928 
-5933 TKPVIAL
+5933 L

-5954 TDPGATATDLVDD
+5954 T
-5967 DLKLTE
+5967 
-5973 KIDAASTVDT
+5973 
-5983 GTVGDYTVTY
+5983 
-5993 TVSDKATNAATP
+5993 
-6005 VLRTVTV
+6005 
-6012 EDTAA
+6012 
-6017 PDITAPDTYTTEAT
+6017 
-6031 ATLTPL
+6031 
-6037 DRTHYGT
+6037 
-6044 ATSTD
+6044 
-6049 GNADITDDAPD
+6049 
-6060 AFPLGD
+6060 
-6066 TTITWTATDK
+6066 
-6076 STNEMMDTQVVTV
+6076 
-6089 VDTTKPDIAA
+6089 
-6099 PRNITKEATGPTTP
+6099 
-6113 VTVGWAIATDL
+6113 
-6124 VTDPVRITRSPE
+6124 
-6136 GNEFAVGTH
+6136 
-6145 TITWKADDGNGN
+6145 
-6157 IITAAQTITITDTT
+6157 
-6171 KPVIV
+6171 
-6176 LLGDNPQTVE
+6176 
-6186 FGSIYNDPG
+6186 
-6195 ATATD
+6195 
-6200 AVDDD
+6200 
-6205 DELTIRIAAVST
+6205 
-6217 VDTDTVGDY
+6217 
-6226 TVTYTVSD
+6226 
-6234 KATNAATPV
+6234 
-6243 IRMVTVTDTAAPT
+6243 
-6256 ITAPADITLEA
+6256 
-6267 TDTLTPLGRTHYG
+6267 
-6280 TATSTDREAMI
+6280 
-6291 TDDAPLAFPVG
+6291 
-6302 VHTITWTATDT
+6302 
-6313 NTLFSTAAQTIT
+6313 
-6325 ITDTTA
+6325 
-6331 PDITAPRNITKEAT
+6331 
-6345 GPTTPVT
+6345 
-6352 VGLATATDLVT
+6352 
-6363 DPVIITRSP
+6363 
-6372 EGNAFAVGTHTITWK
+6372 
-6387 ADDDNGNII
+6387 
-6396 TAAQTITITDTTAP
+6396 
-6410 VIVLLGDNPQTVEF
+6410 
-6424 GSIYNDPGATA
+6424 DPGATA

-6475 AATPVLRT
+6475 VATPVIRTVMVTDTVIPDIIAPADITFEATDTLTSLDRSDYGTATSTDDTADITDDAPDAFPLGDTPITWRATDTNTLFSTAAQTITITDTTKPDITAPGNITEEATGPTTPVTVGLATATDLVTDPVIITRTPEANEFAVGTHTITWKADDGNGNTSTAEQTITITDTTKPDIALLGDNPQTVEFGSIYNDPGATATDAVDDNDELTTQIAAASTVDTDTVGDYTVTYTVSDKATNAATPVIRM

-6493 IIAPNTY
+6493 ISPPADITF
-6500 TTEATATL
+6500 EATDTL
-6508 TPLDRSDYGIAT
+6508 TPLGRTHYGTATSTDREAMITDDAPLAFSVGVHTITWTATDTNTLFSTAAQTITITDTTKPDITAPENIIKEATGPTTPVTVGLAIATDLVTDPVIITRSPEGNEFAVGTHTITWKADDGNGNIITAEQTITITDTTPPVIVLLGDNPQTVEFGSIYNDPGATATDEVDDNDELTTQIAAASTVDTGTVGDYTVTYTVSDKATNAATPVIRMVTVTDTEAPDISPPADITFEATDTLTPLGRTHYGTAT

-6542 ITWTATDPATNEM
+6542 ITWTATDKSTNEMIATQVVTIVDTTKPVIALLGADPQTVEFGTTYTELNATATDEVDDDDELTRRIVIDANAVDVDLIGTYAVTYDVTDAEGNAADRVTRMVTVTDTAAPDITAPLAMTFEATDTLTPLSRSDYGTATSGDDTADITDDAPDAFPLGATTITWTATDPATNEM
-6555 MATQVVTIVD
+6555 IATQVVTIVDTTAPMITLTNDTTVGNTVELGSAYTEHGATATDAVDDNDELTTQIAAVSTVDTGTVGDYTVTYTVSDTATNAATPVTRMVTVTDTAAPDIIAPADMTFEATDTLTPLDRSDYGIATSTDGTANITDDAPPVFPLGDTTITWTATDKSTNEMIATQVVTIVD

-6649 TEPDITAPLAM
+6649 VIPDITAPLAI

-6670 LSRSDYGTATSG
+6670 LGRTHYGIATSGDDTADITDDAPDAFPLGATTITWTATDPATNEMIATQVVTIVDTTPPDIALLGDNPQTVEFGSIYNDPGATATDAVDDNDELTRRIVIDANAVDVDLIGTYAVTYDVTDAEGNAADRVTRMVMVTDTVIPDITAPLAITFEATDTLTPLDRSDYGTATSGDDTADITDDAPDAFPLGATTITWTATDPATNEMIATQVVTIVDTTKPVIALLGADPQTVEFGTTYTELNATATDEVDDDDELTRRIVIDANAVDVDLIGTYAVTYDVTDAEGNAADRVTRTVMVTDTAAPDITAPAAYTTEATATLTPLDRSDYGIATSGDDTADITDDAPDAFPLGATTITWTATDKSTNEMMDTQVVTVVDTTKPDITAPENIIKEATGPTTPVTVGLATATDLVTDPVIITRSPEGNEFAVGTHTITWKADDGNGNTSTAEQTITITDTTKPSIALLGDNPQTVEFGSTYNDPGATATDAVDDNDELTIQIAAASTVDTGTVGDYTVTYTVSDKATNAATPVIRMVMVTDTAAPDISPPADITFEATDTLTPLGRTHYGTATSTDREAMITDDAPLAFSVGVHTITWRATDTNTLFSTAAQTITITDTTKPDITAPGNITEEATGPTTPVTVGLATATDLVTDPVIITRSPEGNAFAVGTHTITWKADDDNGNIITAAQTITITDTTKPVIALLGADPQTVEFGSVYTDPGATATDAVDDDDELTIRIAAASTVNTGTVGDYTVTYTVSDKATNAATPVIRMVTVTDTAAPTITAPADITFEATDTLTPLDRSDYGTATSG

-6705 TATDKSNNEARAT
+6705 TATDKSNNEMIAH
-6718 QVVTVQD
+6718 QVVTVVD
-6725 TTKPVIALLD
+6725 TTKPVIALLGDNPQTVEFGSIYNDPGATATDAVD
-6735 DNTVSNTVEFG
+6735 DNDELTIRIAAASTVDTGTVGDYTVTYTVSDTATNAATPVIRMVTVTDTAAPTITAPADITFEATDTLTPLGRTHYGTATSTDREAMITDDAPLAFSVGVHTITWRATDTNTLFSTAAQTITITDTTKPDITAPGNITEEATGPTTPVTVGLATATDLVTDPVIITRTPEGNEFAVGTHTITWKADDDNGNIITAEQTITITDTTKPVIALLGDNPQTVEFG

-6753 ATATDAVDDDVKL
+6753 ATATDAVDDNDEL
-6766 TEKITA
+6766 TTQIA
-6772 TGTVDTGTVGNYP
+6772 AASTVNTGTVGDYTV
-6785 ITYNVSDDATNAAT
+6785 TYTVSDKATNAAT
-6799 PVIRMVTVTD
+6799 PVIRMVMVTD

-6814 ITAPAAYATEATAA
+6814 ISPPADITFEATDT
-6828 LTPLSRSDY
+6828 LTPLGRTHY
-6837 GIATSGDDTADITD
+6837 GTATSTDREAMITD
-6851 DAPDAF
+6851 DAPLAF
-6857 PLGDTTITWT
+6857 SVGVHTITWT
-6867 ATDKSTNEM
+6867 ATDTNTLFST
-6876 MATQVVTIVDTTKP
+6876 AAQTITITDTTKP
-6890 DIAAPRNITTEATG
+6890 DITAPGNITEEATG

-6909 TVGLAIATDLVT
+6909 TVGLATATDLVT
-6921 DPVIITRTPEAD
+6921 DPVIITRSPTDD

-6947 DGNGNIITAEQTI
+6947 DGNGNIITAAQTV

-6999 DIKLTEKIHAV
+6999 DIKLTEKIHAA
-7010 STVDT
+7010 STV
-7015 GTVGDYTVTYTVSD
+7015 
-7029 TATNAAT
+7029 N
-7036 PVLRMVTVTDTA
+7036 
-7048 APDITAP
+7048 
-7055 AAYTTEATATLTP
+7055 
-7068 LGRTHYGTATST
+7068 
-7080 DGNADITDDA
+7080 
-7090 PDAFPLGDTTIT
+7090 
-7102 WTATDK
+7102 
-7108 STNEMMDTQVVTVVD
+7108 
-7123 TTKPDIAAPRNITK
+7123 
-7137 EATGP
+7137 
-7142 TTPVTVGWAIATDLV
+7142 
-7157 TDPVRITRSPEGNEF
+7157 
-7172 AVGTHTIT
+7172 
-7180 WKADDDNGNII
+7180 
-7191 TAEQTI
+7191 
-7197 TITDTTKPSIALL
+7197 
-7210 GDNPQTVEF
+7210 
-7219 GSVYTDP
+7219 
-7226 GATATD
+7226 
-7232 LVDDNEELTT
+7232 
-7242 QIAAISTVDTGT
+7242 TGT

-7267 ATNAATPVLRTVTVE
+7267 ATNAATPVIRMVTVT
-7282 DTAAPDITAPDTYT
+7282 DTAR
-7296 TEATATLTPLDRT
+7296 L
-7309 HYGTATST
+7309 
-7317 DGNADITDD
+7317 
-7326 APDAFPLG
+7326 
-7334 DTTITW
+7334 
-7340 TATDKSTNEMMDT
+7340 
-7353 QVVTVVDTTKPDIA
+7353 
-7367 APRNITKE
+7367 
-7375 ATGPTTPVTVGQ
+7375 
-7387 ATATDLVTASVTITR
+7387 
-7402 TPEADAFAVGTH
+7402 
-7414 TITWKADDDNGNI
+7414 
-7427 ITAEQTITITDTT
+7427 
-7440 KPRIVLLG
+7440 
-7448 DNPQT
+7448 
-7453 VEFGS
+7453 
-7458 VYNDPGA
+7458 
-7465 TATDAVDDNDEL
+7465 
-7477 TTQIAAASTVDTG
+7477 
-7490 TVGDYTI
+7490 
-7497 TYTVSDTATNAAT
+7497 
-7510 PVLRT
+7510 
-7515 VTVEDTAAPDITAP
+7515 
-7529 DTWATHPS
+7529 
-7537 PGAQPIPMICSAP
+7537 
-7550 PRRSSPSPTPPHRT
+7550 HRHLH
-7564 SPRRG
+7564 G
-7569 ISPRKPPV
+7569 V
-7577 RPRQSPWGWQPRRI
+7577 RQGH
-7591 WSPTR
+7591 